1 MHGILQIGIITFFCH
16 SLYVVFLRHSSM
28 KARKS
33 MKKRFVSL
41 LVALSITLTFL
52 PIGAVAAPTNEIIQ
66 GNLKYTVNNYTVN
79 DGGESVT
86 VSGISESTSEK
97 PTHLTIESSI
107 SSNGKNYTVTE
118 IGNWAFEEW
127 NTLTEVT
134 LPHTV
139 EIIGFQAFFNC
150 SNLTN
155 VTIPEGVRKIGQIA
169 FNGCSQLTSITIPG
183 TIEVMT
189 MAFSGNTALSHVTL
203 TNGISEISSSA
214 FEGCT
219 GLTEVEIPASV
230 NEIRQDAFNG
240 CTNLSDVKYN
250 GHKTDW
256 DKVTVKTGNDTLT
269 SKVQYLCDINFDLDG
284 GTVNGSDTMATQ
296 TVYSNEKLGT
306 AKCYQ
311 NDQTFKIP
319 IAPQKEGYTFLGWY
333 QQDATAPT
341 DPAEYVASDN
351 VTFTAKWSQIYDVA
365 FDANAN
371 GDTVTRMPSTQ
382 KVPET
387 TTASLPTITPQRT
400 GYDFDGWYTQAEGGT
415 KYTFTEAVSS
425 NITLYAHWNAHS
437 HTVTLENDENKETNS
452 YDYGSSVSV
461 PTPTKKTG
469 YNFNHWEVTVPD
481 GETAPSLNGPDEN
494 GNYSFSMPDYDIIL
508 TAKWTQKDVID
519 PDVDLKFDAATG
531 EVTSNNP
538 QVNADDIINRKFYD
552 DKGNEVPG
560 EKLNDRG
567 LPMEPGDYIV
577 KVDVKETEKTAPA
590 NQITGNQIKW
600 SYNVPQEEEK
610 VTYTLSLLGGIAKV
624 NGKDTTINDNG
635 DITIE
640 KGATVEVTF
649 DKSILSDAQTFDQW
663 TIKPASVLNAV
674 DPKAETIT
682 FTMPGENVIIEAMTK
697 DASIE
702 EEPNILGTTLIIGT
716 AAAGTAVLAYQT
728 YQLGTEFYLICTLPT
743 GTAIPT
749 NRGELA
755 ELVWNNAGKPEPAA
769 VLNANATET
778 DKAIT
783 WAVENDLLK
792 AAKNNGETYEATDP
806 VSRTEVIKAW
816 NQVQAFKK

>member
-16 SLYVVFLRHSSM
+16 SLYVVFLRHQSM
-28 KARKS
+28 KAGKS

-52 PIGAVAAPTNEIIQ
+52 PIGAVAATKITK
-66 GNLKYTVNNYTVN
+66 GNLKYTVNA
-79 DGGESVT
+79 DGESVT
-86 VSGISESTSEK
+86 VSGTSGK
-97 PTHLTIESSI
+97 PKQLTIESSI
-107 SSNGKNYTVTE
+107 SDGNGKSYTVTK
-118 IGNWAFEEW
+118 IGMGAF
-127 NTLTEVT
+127 NSTLEEVT
-134 LPHTV
+134 LPPTLD
-139 EIIGFQAFFNC
+139 EIEDSAFFKC
-150 SNLTN
+150 SSLTEI
-155 VTIPEGVRKIGQIA
+155 TIPEGVTKIGTNA
-169 FNGCSQLTSITIPG
+169 FYGCSQLTSITIPS
-183 TIEVMT
+183 TIKNMDT
-189 MAFSGNTALSHVTL
+189 AFPSNPKLSQVTL
-203 TNGISEISSSA
+203 TNGIYRISSSA
-214 FEGCT
+214 FKDCT
-219 GLTEVEIPASV
+219 GLTEIKIPTSVYEICS
-230 NEIRQDAFNG
+230 DAFNG
-240 CTNLSDVKYN
+240 CTGLTSVTLEKGINIINRNAFKDCTNLNDVKYN

-256 DKVTVKTGNDTLT
+256 ENVRVNIAGNDTLT
-269 SKVQYLCDINFDLDG
+269 SKVQYLCDINFDLNG
-284 GTVNGSDTMATQ
+284 GTINGSNTVNKQ

-306 AKCYQ
+306 AKCYPNSQ
-311 NDQTFKIP
+311 PFVVPSDP
-319 IAPQKEGYTFLGWY
+319 VREGYTFL
-333 QQDATAPT
+333 
-341 DPAEYVASDN
+341 
-351 VTFTAKWSQIYDVA
+351 
-365 FDANAN
+365 
-371 GDTVTRMPSTQ
+371 
-382 KVPET
+382 
-387 TTASLPTITPQRT
+387 
-400 GYDFDGWYTQAEGGT
+400 GWYTQAEGGT

-425 NITLYAHWNAHS
+425 NIILYAHWNAHS

-494 GNYSFSMPDYDIIL
+494 GNYSFSMPDYDITL

-531 EVTSNNP
+531 EVTSNST

-567 LPMEPGDYIV
+567 LPTEPGDYIV

-590 NQITGNQIKW
+590 NQVTGNQIKW
-600 SYNVPQEEEK
+600 SYNVPQKEEK

-624 NGKDTTINDNG
+624 TGKDTTINDNG

-728 YQLGTEFYLICTLPT
+728 YQLGTEFYLICALPT

-778 DKAIT
+778 DKAIA

>member
-16 SLYVVFLRHSSM
+16 SLYVVFLRHQSM
-28 KARKS
+28 KAGKS

-52 PIGAVAAPTNEIIQ
+52 PIGAVAATKITK
-66 GNLKYTVNNYTVN
+66 GNLKYTVNA
-79 DGGESVT
+79 DGESVT
-86 VSGISESTSEK
+86 VSGTSGK
-97 PTHLTIESSI
+97 PKQLTIESSI
-107 SSNGKNYTVTE
+107 SDGNGKSYTVTK
-118 IGNWAFEEW
+118 IGMGAF
-127 NTLTEVT
+127 NSTLEEVT
-134 LPHTV
+134 LPPTLD
-139 EIIGFQAFFNC
+139 EIEDSAFFKC
-150 SNLTN
+150 SSLTEI
-155 VTIPEGVRKIGQIA
+155 TIPEGVTKIGTNA
-169 FNGCSQLTSITIPG
+169 FYGCSQLTSITIPS
-183 TIEVMT
+183 TIKNMDT
-189 MAFSGNTALSHVTL
+189 AFPSNPKLSQVTL
-203 TNGISEISSSA
+203 TNGIYRISSSA
-214 FEGCT
+214 FKDCT
-219 GLTEVEIPASV
+219 GLTEIKIPTSMYEICS
-230 NEIRQDAFNG
+230 DAFNG
-240 CTNLSDVKYN
+240 CTGLTSVTLEKGINIINRNAFKDCTNLNDVKYN
-250 GHKTDW
+250 GYKADW
-256 DKVTVKTGNDTLT
+256 EKVRVNNAGNDTLT
-269 SKVQYLCDINFDLDG
+269 SKVQYLCDINFILNG
-284 GTVNGSDTMATQ
+284 GTINGSGTMETQ

-306 AKCYQ
+306 AKCYP
-311 NDQTFKIP
+311 NDQPFVVPTDP
-319 IAPQKEGYTFLGWY
+319 VREGYTFL
-333 QQDATAPT
+333 
-341 DPAEYVASDN
+341 
-351 VTFTAKWSQIYDVA
+351 
-365 FDANAN
+365 
-371 GDTVTRMPSTQ
+371 
-382 KVPET
+382 
-387 TTASLPTITPQRT
+387 
-400 GYDFDGWYTQAEGGT
+400 GWYTQAEGGT

-494 GNYSFSMPDYDIIL
+494 GNYSFSMPDYDITL

-531 EVTSNNP
+531 EVTSNNT

-567 LPMEPGDYIV
+567 LPTEPGDYIV
-577 KVDVKETEKTAPA
+577 KVDVKETENTAPA

-728 YQLGTEFYLICTLPT
+728 YQLGTEFYLICALPT

-778 DKAIT
+778 DKAIA

>member
-1 MHGILQIGIITFFCH
+1 
-16 SLYVVFLRHSSM
+16 
-28 KARKS
+28 

-52 PIGAVAAPTNEIIQ
+52 PIGAVAATKITKE
-66 GNLKYTVNNYTVN
+66 NLKYTVNA
-79 DGGESVT
+79 DGKSVT
-86 VSGISESTSEK
+86 VSGTSGK
-97 PTHLTIESSI
+97 PTKLTIESSI
-107 SSNGKNYTVTE
+107 SDDNGKSYTVTK
-118 IGNWAFEEW
+118 IGMGAF
-127 NTLTEVT
+127 NSTLEEVT
-134 LPHTV
+134 LPPTLD
-139 EIIGFQAFFNC
+139 EIEDSAFFKC
-150 SNLTN
+150 SSLTEI
-155 VTIPEGVRKIGQIA
+155 TIPEGVTKIGTNA
-169 FNGCSQLTSITIPG
+169 FYGCSQLTSITIPS
-183 TIEVMT
+183 TIKNMDT
-189 MAFSGNTALSHVTL
+189 AFPSNPKLSQVTL
-203 TNGISEISSSA
+203 TNGIYRISSSA
-214 FEGCT
+214 FKDCT
-219 GLTEVEIPASV
+219 GLTEIKIPTSVYEICS
-230 NEIRQDAFNG
+230 DAFNR
-240 CTNLSDVKYN
+240 CTGLTSVTLEKGINIINSNAFKDCTELNDVKYN
-250 GHKTDW
+250 GYKTDW
-256 DKVTVKTGNDTLT
+256 EKVRVNKAGNDTLT
-269 SKVQYLCDINFDLDG
+269 SKVQYLCDINFDLNG
-284 GTVNGSDTMATQ
+284 GTINGSNTVDKQ

-311 NDQTFKIP
+311 NGQPFVVPT
-319 IAPQKEGYTFLGWY
+319 APVREGYTFL
-333 QQDATAPT
+333 
-341 DPAEYVASDN
+341 
-351 VTFTAKWSQIYDVA
+351 
-365 FDANAN
+365 
-371 GDTVTRMPSTQ
+371 
-382 KVPET
+382 
-387 TTASLPTITPQRT
+387 
-400 GYDFDGWYTQAEGGT
+400 GWYTQAEGGT

-481 GETAPSLNGPDEN
+481 GETAPSLNGPDGN
-494 GNYSFSMPDYDIIL
+494 GNYSFSMPDYDITL

-531 EVTSNNP
+531 EVTSNNT

-567 LPMEPGDYIV
+567 LPTEPGDYIV
-577 KVDVKETEKTAPA
+577 KVDVKETENTAPA
-590 NQITGNQIKW
+590 NQVTGNQIKW
-600 SYNVPQEEEK
+600 SYNVPQKEEK

-663 TIKPASVLNAV
+663 TIKPVSVLNAV

-728 YQLGTEFYLICTLPT
+728 YQLGTEFYLICALPT

-755 ELVWNNAGKPEPAA
+755 ELVWNHAGKPEPAA

-778 DKAIT
+778 DKAIA

-806 VSRTEVIKAW
+806 VNRTEVIKAW

>member
-1 MHGILQIGIITFFCH
+1 
-16 SLYVVFLRHSSM
+16 
-28 KARKS
+28 

-52 PIGAVAAPTNEIIQ
+52 PMGAVAATRITKE
-66 GNLKYTVNNYTVN
+66 NLKYTVNA
-79 DGGESVT
+79 DGQSVT
-86 VSGISESTSEK
+86 VSGTSGK
-97 PTHLTIESSI
+97 PTQLTIESSI
-107 SSNGKNYTVTE
+107 SDNGTNYTVTK
-118 IGNWAFEEW
+118 IATWAFNAC

-134 LPHTV
+134 LPNTV
-139 EIIGFQAFFNC
+139 DEIGYQAFFKC
-150 SNLTN
+150 SNLTK
-155 VTIPEGVRKIGQIA
+155 VIIPEGVTKIGQAA
-169 FNGCSQLTSITIPG
+169 FYGCSQLTSITIPS
-183 TIEVMT
+183 TITNMDT
-189 MAFSGNTALSHVTL
+189 AFSGNTALSHVTL
-203 TNGISEISSSA
+203 TNGISKISSNA
-214 FEGCT
+214 FERCT

-230 NEIRQDAFNG
+230 DQICPFAFNG
-240 CTNLSDVKYN
+240 CTNLKRVLLEKNIKTINVNAFKDCTNLSDVKYN
-250 GHKTDW
+250 GYKTDW
-256 DKVTVKTGNDTLT
+256 DKVTVNTTGNDTLT

-284 GTVNGSDTMATQ
+284 GTVNGSNTVDKQ

-306 AKCYQ
+306 AKCYP
-311 NDQTFKIP
+311 NDQPFVVPTDP
-319 IAPQKEGYTFLGWY
+319 VREGYTFL
-333 QQDATAPT
+333 
-341 DPAEYVASDN
+341 
-351 VTFTAKWSQIYDVA
+351 
-365 FDANAN
+365 
-371 GDTVTRMPSTQ
+371 
-382 KVPET
+382 
-387 TTASLPTITPQRT
+387 
-400 GYDFDGWYTQAEGGT
+400 GWYTQAEGGT

-437 HTVTLENDENKETNS
+437 HTVTLENDENKKTNS

-494 GNYSFSMPDYDIIL
+494 GNYSFSMPDYDITL

-519 PDVDLKFDAATG
+519 PDVDLKFDAVTG
-531 EVTSNNP
+531 EVTSNNT

-552 DKGNEVPG
+552 DKGKEVPG

-567 LPMEPGDYIV
+567 LPTEPGDYIV
-577 KVDVKETEKTAPA
+577 KVDVKETENTAPA

-600 SYNVPQEEEK
+600 SYNVPQKEEK

-624 NGKDTTINDNG
+624 NGKDATINDNG

-674 DPKAETIT
+674 EPKAETIT

-728 YQLGTEFYLICTLPT
+728 YQLGTEFYLICALPT

-755 ELVWNNAGKPEPAA
+755 ALVWNNAGKPEPAA

-778 DKAIT
+778 DKAIA

-792 AAKNNGETYEATDP
+792 AAKSNGETYEATDP

>member
-16 SLYVVFLRHSSM
+16 SLYVVFLRHQSM
-28 KARKS
+28 KAGKS

-52 PIGAVAAPTNEIIQ
+52 PMGAVAAAPNKITKGDLI
-66 GNLKYTVNNYTVN
+66 YTVNA
-79 DGGESVT
+79 DGESVT
-86 VSGISESTSEK
+86 VSGTSRK
-97 PTHLTIESSI
+97 PTQLTIGSSI
-107 SSNGKNYTVTE
+107 SDGNGKSYTVTK
-118 IGNWAFEEW
+118 IGMGAF
-127 NTLTEVT
+127 NSTLEEVT
-134 LPHTV
+134 LPPTLD
-139 EIIGFQAFFNC
+139 EIEDSAFFKC
-150 SNLTN
+150 SSLTEI
-155 VTIPEGVRKIGQIA
+155 TIPEGVTKIGTNA
-169 FNGCSQLTSITIPG
+169 FYGCSQLTSITIPS
-183 TIEVMT
+183 TIKNMDT
-189 MAFSGNTALSHVTL
+189 AFPSNPKLSQVTL
-203 TNGISEISSSA
+203 TNGIYRISSSA
-214 FEGCT
+214 FKDCT
-219 GLTEVEIPASV
+219 GLTEIKIPTSVYEICS
-230 NEIRQDAFNG
+230 DAFNG
-240 CTNLSDVKYN
+240 CTGLTSVTLEKGINIINRNAFKDCTNLNDVKYN

-256 DKVTVKTGNDTLT
+256 ENVRVNIAGNDTLT
-269 SKVQYLCDINFDLDG
+269 SKVQYLCDINFDLNG
-284 GTVNGSDTMATQ
+284 GTINGSNTVNKQ

-306 AKCYQ
+306 AKCYPNGQ
-311 NDQTFKIP
+311 PFVVPSDP
-319 IAPQKEGYTFLGWY
+319 VREGYTFL
-333 QQDATAPT
+333 
-341 DPAEYVASDN
+341 
-351 VTFTAKWSQIYDVA
+351 
-365 FDANAN
+365 
-371 GDTVTRMPSTQ
+371 
-382 KVPET
+382 
-387 TTASLPTITPQRT
+387 
-400 GYDFDGWYTQAEGGT
+400 GWYTQAEGGT

-425 NITLYAHWNAHS
+425 NIILYAHWNAHS

-567 LPMEPGDYIV
+567 LPTEPGDYIV
-577 KVDVKETEKTAPA
+577 KVDVKETENTAPA
-590 NQITGNQIKW
+590 NQVTGNQIKW
-600 SYNVPQEEEK
+600 SYNVPQKEEK

-624 NGKDTTINDNG
+624 NGKDTTINGNG

-728 YQLGTEFYLICTLPT
+728 YQLGTEFYLICALPT

>member
-16 SLYVVFLRHSSM
+16 SLYVVFLRHQSM
-28 KARKS
+28 KAGKS

-52 PIGAVAAPTNEIIQ
+52 PIGAVAATKITK
-66 GNLKYTVNNYTVN
+66 GNLKYTVNA
-79 DGGESVT
+79 DGESVT
-86 VSGISESTSEK
+86 VSGTSGK
-97 PTHLTIESSI
+97 PTQLNIESSI
-107 SSNGKNYTVTE
+107 LDDNGKSYTVTK
-118 IGNWAFEEW
+118 IGMGAF
-127 NTLTEVT
+127 NSTLEEVT
-134 LPHTV
+134 LPPTLD
-139 EIIGFQAFFNC
+139 EIEDSAFFKC
-150 SNLTN
+150 SSLTEI
-155 VTIPEGVRKIGQIA
+155 TIPEGVTKIGTNA
-169 FNGCSQLTSITIPG
+169 FYGCSQLTSITIPS
-183 TIEVMT
+183 TIKNMDT
-189 MAFSGNTALSHVTL
+189 AFPSNPKLSQVTL
-203 TNGISEISSSA
+203 TNGIYRISSSA
-214 FEGCT
+214 FKDCT
-219 GLTEVEIPASV
+219 GLTEIKIPTSVYEICS
-230 NEIRQDAFNG
+230 DAFNG
-240 CTNLSDVKYN
+240 CTGLTSVTLEKGINIINRNAFKDCTNLNDVKYN

-256 DKVTVKTGNDTLT
+256 ENVRVNIAGNDTLT
-269 SKVQYLCDINFDLDG
+269 SKVQYLCDISFDLNG
-284 GTVNGSDTMATQ
+284 GTVNGSNTMATQ

-306 AKCYQ
+306 AKCYP
-311 NDQTFKIP
+311 NDQPFVVPTDP
-319 IAPQKEGYTFLGWY
+319 VREGYTFL
-333 QQDATAPT
+333 
-341 DPAEYVASDN
+341 
-351 VTFTAKWSQIYDVA
+351 
-365 FDANAN
+365 
-371 GDTVTRMPSTQ
+371 
-382 KVPET
+382 
-387 TTASLPTITPQRT
+387 
-400 GYDFDGWYTQAEGGT
+400 GWYTQAEGGT

-469 YNFNHWEVTVPD
+469 YSFNHWEVTVPD

-494 GNYSFSMPDYDIIL
+494 GNYSFSMPDYDITL

-519 PDVDLKFDAATG
+519 PDVDLKFDAVTG
-531 EVTSNNP
+531 EVTSNTANI
-538 QVNADDIINRKFYD
+538 NADDIINKKFYD
-552 DKGNEVPG
+552 EKGNEVPS

-567 LPMEPGDYIV
+567 LPAEPGDYIV
-577 KVDVKETEKTAPA
+577 KVDVKETENTAPA
-590 NQITGNQIKW
+590 NQVTGHQIKW
-600 SYNVPQEEEK
+600 SYNVPQKEEK

-624 NGKDTTINDNG
+624 NGKDTTINDHG

-640 KGATVEVTF
+640 KDATVEVTF

-682 FTMPGENVIIEAMTK
+682 FTMPGENVFIEAMTK

-702 EEPNILGTTLIIGT
+702 EEPNVLGTTLIIGT

-728 YQLGTEFYLICTLPT
+728 YQLGAEFYLICALPT

-792 AAKNNGETYEATDP
+792 ATKNNGETYEATDP
-806 VSRTEVIKAW
+806 VNRAEVIKAW

>member
-1 MHGILQIGIITFFCH
+1 
-16 SLYVVFLRHSSM
+16 
-28 KARKS
+28 

-86 VSGISESTSEK
+86 VSGTSESTSEK
-97 PTHLTIESSI
+97 PTQLNIESSI

-118 IGNWAFEEW
+118 IGNWAFKEW

-134 LPHTV
+134 LPNTV

-150 SNLTN
+150 SNLTK
-155 VTIPEGVRKIGQIA
+155 VIIPEGVRKIGQNA

-183 TIEVMT
+183 TIENMNT
-189 MAFSGNTALSHVTL
+189 AFSGNTALTHVTL
-203 TNGISEISSSA
+203 TNGISEISYSA

-219 GLTEVEIPASV
+219 GLTEVEIPSSV
-230 NEIRQDAFNG
+230 NKIRQDAFNG

-256 DKVTVKTGNDTLT
+256 DKVTVETGNDTLT
-269 SKVQYLCDINFDLDG
+269 SKVQYLCDINFDLNG
-284 GTVNGSDTMATQ
+284 GTINGSDTMATQ

-311 NDQTFKIP
+311 NGQPFVVPTDP
-319 IAPQKEGYTFLGWY
+319 VREGYTFLGWY

-341 DPAEYVASDN
+341 VLAEYVASDN
-351 VTFTAKWSQIYDVA
+351 VTFTA
-365 FDANAN
+365 N
-371 GDTVTRMPSTQ
+371 
-382 KVPET
+382 
-387 TTASLPTITPQRT
+387 
-400 GYDFDGWYTQAEGGT
+400 
-415 KYTFTEAVSS
+415 
-425 NITLYAHWNAHS
+425 
-437 HTVTLENDENKETNS
+437 
-452 YDYGSSVSV
+452 
-461 PTPTKKTG
+461 
-469 YNFNHWEVTVPD
+469 
-481 GETAPSLNGPDEN
+481 
-494 GNYSFSMPDYDIIL
+494 
-508 TAKWTQKDVID
+508 WTQKDVID
-519 PDVDLKFDAATG
+519 PDVDLKFDAVTG
-531 EVTSNNP
+531 EVTSNNT

-567 LPMEPGDYIV
+567 LPTEPGDYIV
-577 KVDVKETEKTAPA
+577 KVDVKETENTAPA

-600 SYNVPQEEEK
+600 SYNVPQKEEK

-624 NGKDTTINDNG
+624 NGKGATINDNG

-663 TIKPASVLNAV
+663 TIKPASVLSAV
-674 DPKAETIT
+674 EPKAETIT

-702 EEPNILGTTLIIGT
+702 EKPNILGTTLIIGT
-716 AAAGTAVLAYQT
+716 ATAGTAVLAYQT
-728 YQLGTEFYLICTLPT
+728 YQLGTEFYLICALPT

-778 DKAIT
+778 DKAIA

>member
-1 MHGILQIGIITFFCH
+1 
-16 SLYVVFLRHSSM
+16 
-28 KARKS
+28 

-79 DGGESVT
+79 DDGESVT
-86 VSGISESTSEK
+86 VSGTSESTSEK

-118 IGNWAFEEW
+118 IGNWAFKEW

-134 LPHTV
+134 LPNTV

-150 SNLTN
+150 SNLTK
-155 VTIPEGVRKIGQIA
+155 VIIPEGVRKIGQNA
-169 FNGCSQLTSITIPG
+169 FNGCSQLTSITIPS
-183 TIEVMT
+183 TIENMNT
-189 MAFSGNTALSHVTL
+189 AFSGNTALSHVTL
-203 TNGISEISSSA
+203 TNGISEISYSA

-219 GLTEVEIPASV
+219 GLTEVEIPSSV
-230 NEIRQDAFNG
+230 NKIRQDAFNG

-256 DKVTVKTGNDTLT
+256 DKVTVETGNDTLT
-269 SKVQYLCDINFDLDG
+269 SKVQYLCDINFDLNG
-284 GTVNGSDTMATQ
+284 GTINGSGTMDKQ

-306 AKCYQ
+306 AS
-311 NDQTFKIP
+311 
-319 IAPQKEGYTFLGWY
+319 
-333 QQDATAPT
+333 
-341 DPAEYVASDN
+341 V
-351 VTFTAKWSQIYDVA
+351 
-365 FDANAN
+365 
-371 GDTVTRMPSTQ
+371 
-382 KVPET
+382 
-387 TTASLPTITPQRT
+387 PTITPQRT

-437 HTVTLENDENKETNS
+437 HTVTLENDENKKTNS

-469 YNFNHWEVTVPD
+469 YNFNHWEVTAPD

-494 GNYSFSMPDYDIIL
+494 GNYSFSMPDYDITL

-531 EVTSNNP
+531 EVTSNNT

-567 LPMEPGDYIV
+567 LPTEPGDYIV
-577 KVDVKETEKTAPA
+577 KVDVKETENTAPA

-600 SYNVPQEEEK
+600 SYNVPQKEEK

-624 NGKDTTINDNG
+624 NGKDATINDNG

-674 DPKAETIT
+674 EPKAETIT

-728 YQLGTEFYLICTLPT
+728 YQLGTEFYLICALPT

-778 DKAIT
+778 DKAIA

-792 AAKNNGETYEATDP
+792 AAKSNGETYEATDP

>member
-16 SLYVVFLRHSSM
+16 SLYVVFLRHQSM
-28 KARKS
+28 KAGKS

-52 PIGAVAAPTNEIIQ
+52 PIGAVAATPIRI
-66 GNLKYTVNNYTVN
+66 GNLKYTVNA
-79 DGGESVT
+79 DGESVT
-86 VSGISESTSEK
+86 VSGTSGN
-97 PTHLTIESSI
+97 PTQLNIESSI
-107 SSNGKNYTVTE
+107 SSNGRNYTVTE
-118 IGNWAFEEW
+118 IATWAFNKC

-134 LPHTV
+134 LPNTV
-139 EIIGFQAFFNC
+139 DEIGYQAFFNC

-155 VTIPEGVRKIGQIA
+155 VTIPEGVTKIGQAA
-169 FNGCSQLTSITIPG
+169 FYGCSQLTSITIPS
-183 TIEVMT
+183 TITDMDT
-189 MAFSGNTALSHVTL
+189 AFSGNTALSQVTL
-203 TNGISEISSSA
+203 TNGIPKISSHA
-214 FEGCT
+214 FERCTELREIKVPISVDEICPFAFNGCT
-219 GLTEVEIPASV
+219 GLTSV
-230 NEIRQDAFNG
+230 TLEKGINIINSNAFKD
-240 CTNLSDVKYN
+240 CTELNDVKYN
-250 GHKTDW
+250 GYKTDW
-256 DKVTVKTGNDTLT
+256 EKVRVNNAGNDTLT
-269 SKVQYLCDINFDLDG
+269 SKVQYLCDINFDLNG
-284 GTVNGSDTMATQ
+284 GTINGSDTMETQ

-306 AKCYQ
+306 AKCYPNGQ
-311 NDQTFKIP
+311 PFVVPTDP
-319 IAPQKEGYTFLGWY
+319 VREGYTFL
-333 QQDATAPT
+333 
-341 DPAEYVASDN
+341 
-351 VTFTAKWSQIYDVA
+351 
-365 FDANAN
+365 
-371 GDTVTRMPSTQ
+371 
-382 KVPET
+382 
-387 TTASLPTITPQRT
+387 
-400 GYDFDGWYTQAEGGT
+400 GWYTQAEGGT

-494 GNYSFSMPDYDIIL
+494 GNYSFSMPDYDITL

-567 LPMEPGDYIV
+567 LPTEPGDYIV
-577 KVDVKETEKTAPA
+577 KVDVKETENTAPA

-674 DPKAETIT
+674 EPKAETIT

-716 AAAGTAVLAYQT
+716 AAAGTVVLAYQT
-728 YQLGTEFYLICTLPT
+728 YQLGTEFYLICALPT

-778 DKAIT
+778 DKAIA

>member
-16 SLYVVFLRHSSM
+16 SLYVVFLRHQSM
-28 KARKS
+28 KAGKS

-52 PIGAVAAPTNEIIQ
+52 PIGAVAATPIRI
-66 GNLKYTVNNYTVN
+66 GNLKYTVNA
-79 DGGESVT
+79 DGESVT
-86 VSGISESTSEK
+86 VSGTSGN
-97 PTHLTIESSI
+97 PTQLNIESSI
-107 SSNGKNYTVTE
+107 SSNGRNYTVTE
-118 IGNWAFEEW
+118 IATWAFNKC

-134 LPHTV
+134 LPNTV
-139 EIIGFQAFFNC
+139 DEIGYQAFFNC

-155 VTIPEGVRKIGQIA
+155 VTIPEGVTKIGQAA
-169 FNGCSQLTSITIPG
+169 FYGCSQLTSITIPS
-183 TIEVMT
+183 TITDMDT
-189 MAFSGNTALSHVTL
+189 AFSGNTALSQVTL
-203 TNGISEISSSA
+203 TNGIPKISSHA
-214 FEGCT
+214 FERCTELREIKVPISVDEICPFAFNGCT
-219 GLTEVEIPASV
+219 GLTSV
-230 NEIRQDAFNG
+230 TLEKGINIINSNAFKD
-240 CTNLSDVKYN
+240 CTELNDVKYN
-250 GHKTDW
+250 GYKTDW
-256 DKVTVKTGNDTLT
+256 EKVRVNNAGNDTLT

-284 GTVNGSDTMATQ
+284 GTINGSDTMATQ

-306 AKCYQ
+306 AKCYP
-311 NDQTFKIP
+311 NDQPFVVPTDP
-319 IAPQKEGYTFLGWY
+319 VREGYTFLGWY
-333 QQDATAPT
+333 
-341 DPAEYVASDN
+341 
-351 VTFTAKWSQIYDVA
+351 
-365 FDANAN
+365 
-371 GDTVTRMPSTQ
+371 
-382 KVPET
+382 
-387 TTASLPTITPQRT
+387 
-400 GYDFDGWYTQAEGGT
+400 TQAEGGI

-519 PDVDLKFDAATG
+519 PDVDLKFDAVTG
-531 EVTSNNP
+531 EVTSNNAK
-538 QVNADDIINRKFYD
+538 VNADDIINKKFYD

-567 LPMEPGDYIV
+567 LPTEPGDYIV
-577 KVDVKETEKTAPA
+577 KVDVKETENTAPA
-590 NQITGNQIKW
+590 NQVTGNQIKW
-600 SYNVPQEEEK
+600 SYNVPQKEEK

-728 YQLGTEFYLICTLPT
+728 YQLGTEFYLICALPT

-778 DKAIT
+778 DKAIA

-806 VSRTEVIKAW
+806 VNRTEVIKAW

>member
-16 SLYVVFLRHSSM
+16 SLYVVFLRHQSM
-28 KARKS
+28 KAGKS

-52 PIGAVAAPTNEIIQ
+52 PIGAVAAAPIKFTDR
-66 GNLKYTVNNYTVN
+66 NLKYTVNA
-79 DGGESVT
+79 DGESVT
-86 VSGISESTSEK
+86 VSGTSGK
-97 PTHLTIESSI
+97 PKQLTIESSI
-107 SSNGKNYTVTE
+107 SDGNGKSYTVTK
-118 IGNWAFEEW
+118 IGMGAF
-127 NTLTEVT
+127 NSTLEEVT
-134 LPHTV
+134 LPPTLD
-139 EIIGFQAFFNC
+139 EIEDSAFFKC
-150 SNLTN
+150 SSLTEI
-155 VTIPEGVRKIGQIA
+155 TIPEGVTKIGTNA
-169 FNGCSQLTSITIPG
+169 FYGCSQLTSITIPS
-183 TIEVMT
+183 TIKNMDT
-189 MAFSGNTALSHVTL
+189 AFPSNPKLSQVTL
-203 TNGISEISSSA
+203 TNGIYRISSSA
-214 FEGCT
+214 FKDCT
-219 GLTEVEIPASV
+219 GLTEIKIPTSVYEICS
-230 NEIRQDAFNG
+230 DAFNG
-240 CTNLSDVKYN
+240 CTGLTSVTLEKGINIINRNAFKDCTNLNDVKYN

-256 DKVTVKTGNDTLT
+256 ENVRVNIAGNDTLT
-269 SKVQYLCDINFDLDG
+269 SKVQYLCDINFDLNG
-284 GTVNGSDTMATQ
+284 GTINGSNTVNKQ

-306 AKCYQ
+306 AKCYPNGQ
-311 NDQTFKIP
+311 PFVVPSDP
-319 IAPQKEGYTFLGWY
+319 VREGYTFL
-333 QQDATAPT
+333 
-341 DPAEYVASDN
+341 
-351 VTFTAKWSQIYDVA
+351 
-365 FDANAN
+365 
-371 GDTVTRMPSTQ
+371 
-382 KVPET
+382 
-387 TTASLPTITPQRT
+387 
-400 GYDFDGWYTQAEGGT
+400 GWYTQAEGGT

-425 NITLYAHWNAHS
+425 NIILYAHWNAHS

-494 GNYSFSMPDYDIIL
+494 GNYSFSMPDYDITL

-531 EVTSNNP
+531 EVTSNNAK
-538 QVNADDIINRKFYD
+538 VNADDIINKKFYD
-552 DKGNEVPG
+552 EKGNEVPS

-567 LPMEPGDYIV
+567 LPTEPGDYII
-577 KVDVKETEKTAPA
+577 KVDVKETENTAPA
-590 NQITGNQIKW
+590 NQVTGNQIKW

-624 NGKDTTINDNG
+624 NGKDTTINGNG

-674 DPKAETIT
+674 EPKAETIT

-728 YQLGTEFYLICTLPT
+728 YQLGTEFYLICALPT

-778 DKAIT
+778 DKAIA

-806 VSRTEVIKAW
+806 VNRTEVIKAW

>member
-1 MHGILQIGIITFFCH
+1 
-16 SLYVVFLRHSSM
+16 
-28 KARKS
+28 

-52 PIGAVAAPTNEIIQ
+52 PIGAVAAAPNKITQ
-66 GNLKYTVNNYTVN
+66 GNLIYTVNA
-79 DGGESVT
+79 DGKSVT
-86 VSGISESTSEK
+86 VSGTSRNPK
-97 PTHLTIESSI
+97 QLTIESSI
-107 SSNGKNYTVTE
+107 SDGNGKSYTVTK
-118 IGNWAFEEW
+118 IGEWAF
-127 NTLTEVT
+127 NKCNSLTEVT
-134 LPHTV
+134 IPNTV
-139 EIIGFQAFFNC
+139 IEIDYQAFYYC
-150 SNLTN
+150 SNLKK
-155 VTIPEGVRKIGQIA
+155 VTIHEGVKTIGPTA
-169 FNGCSQLTSITIPG
+169 FIGCTQLTSITIPG
-183 TIEVMT
+183 TITDMDQ
-189 MAFSGNTALSHVTL
+189 AFSGNSALSHVTL
-203 TNGISEISSSA
+203 RNGISNISSMA
-214 FEGCT
+214 FKGCT
-219 GLTEVEIPASV
+219 GLTEIKVPESV
-230 NEIRQDAFNG
+230 GQIGPNAFNG
-240 CTNLSDVKYN
+240 CTNLKRVLLEKNIKKININAFKDCPNLSDVKYN

-256 DKVTVKTGNDTLT
+256 DNVTVNKTGNDTLT
-269 SKVQYLCDINFDLDG
+269 NKIQYLCDINFNLDG
-284 GTVNGSDTMATQ
+284 GTINGSGTMETQ

-306 AKCYQ
+306 AKCYP

-319 IAPQKEGYTFLGWY
+319 IAPQKEGYTFHGWY
-333 QQDATAPT
+333 AQDGTAVA
-341 DPAEYVASDN
+341 DLKEYVASDN
-351 VTFTAKWSQIYDVA
+351 VTFTAKWGQIYDVA

-371 GDTVTRMPSTQ
+371 GDTVTEMPSTQ

-415 KYTFTEAVSS
+415 KYTFAEAVSS
-425 NITLYAHWNAHS
+425 NIILYAHWNAHS
-437 HTVTLENDENKETNS
+437 HTVTLENDENKKTNS

-519 PDVDLKFDAATG
+519 PDVDLKFDAVTG

-567 LPMEPGDYIV
+567 LPTEPGDYIV
-577 KVDVKETEKTAPA
+577 KVDVKETENTASA
-590 NQITGNQIKW
+590 NQVTGNQIKW
-600 SYNVPQEEEK
+600 SYNVPQKEEK

-778 DKAIT
+778 DKAIA

>member
-1 MHGILQIGIITFFCH
+1 
-16 SLYVVFLRHSSM
+16 
-28 KARKS
+28 

-52 PIGAVAAPTNEIIQ
+52 PMGAVAATRITKE
-66 GNLKYTVNNYTVN
+66 NLKYTVNA
-79 DGGESVT
+79 DGQSVT
-86 VSGISESTSEK
+86 VSGTSGK
-97 PTHLTIESSI
+97 PTQLTIESSI
-107 SSNGKNYTVTE
+107 SDKDKNYTVTK
-118 IGNWAFEEW
+118 IATWAFNAC

-134 LPHTV
+134 LPNTV
-139 EIIGFQAFFNC
+139 DEIGYQAFFKC
-150 SNLTN
+150 SNLTK
-155 VTIPEGVRKIGQIA
+155 VIIPEGVTKIGQAA
-169 FNGCSQLTSITIPG
+169 FYGCSQLTSITIPS
-183 TIEVMT
+183 TITNMDT
-189 MAFSGNTALSHVTL
+189 AFSGNTALSHVTL
-203 TNGISEISSSA
+203 TNGISKISSNA
-214 FEGCT
+214 FERCT

-230 NEIRQDAFNG
+230 DQICPFAFNG
-240 CTNLSDVKYN
+240 CTNLKRVLLEKNIKTINVNAFKDCTNLSDVKYN
-250 GHKTDW
+250 GYKTDW
-256 DKVTVKTGNDTLT
+256 DKVTVNTTGNDTLT

-284 GTVNGSDTMATQ
+284 GTVNGSNTVDKQ

-306 AKCYQ
+306 AKCYP
-311 NDQTFKIP
+311 NDQPFVVPTDP
-319 IAPQKEGYTFLGWY
+319 VREGYTFL
-333 QQDATAPT
+333 
-341 DPAEYVASDN
+341 
-351 VTFTAKWSQIYDVA
+351 
-365 FDANAN
+365 
-371 GDTVTRMPSTQ
+371 
-382 KVPET
+382 
-387 TTASLPTITPQRT
+387 
-400 GYDFDGWYTQAEGGT
+400 GWYTQAEGGT

-437 HTVTLENDENKETNS
+437 HTVTLENDENKKTNS

-494 GNYSFSMPDYDIIL
+494 GNYSFSMPDYDITL

-519 PDVDLKFDAATG
+519 PDVDLKFDAVTG
-531 EVTSNNP
+531 EVTSNNT

-552 DKGNEVPG
+552 DKGKEVPG

-567 LPMEPGDYIV
+567 LPTEPGDYIV
-577 KVDVKETEKTAPA
+577 KVDVKETENTAPA

-600 SYNVPQEEEK
+600 SYNVPQKEEK

-624 NGKDTTINDNG
+624 NGKDATINDNG

-674 DPKAETIT
+674 EPKAETIT

-728 YQLGTEFYLICTLPT
+728 YQLGTEFYLICALPT

-755 ELVWNNAGKPEPAA
+755 ALVWNNAGKPEPAA

-778 DKAIT
+778 DKAIA

-792 AAKNNGETYEATDP
+792 AAKSNGETYEATDP

>member
-1 MHGILQIGIITFFCH
+1 
-16 SLYVVFLRHSSM
+16 
-28 KARKS
+28 

-52 PIGAVAAPTNEIIQ
+52 PIGAVAAAPIKFTN
-66 GNLKYTVNNYTVN
+66 GNLKYTVNA
-79 DGGESVT
+79 DGESVT
-86 VSGISESTSEK
+86 VSGTLRN
-97 PTHLTIESSI
+97 PTQLNIESSI
-107 SSNGKNYTVTE
+107 LYNGTNYTVTK
-118 IGNWAFEEW
+118 IATWAFYDAR

-134 LPHTV
+134 LPNTV
-139 EIIGFQAFFNC
+139 DEIEYQAFFNC
-150 SNLTN
+150 SNLTK
-155 VTIPEGVRKIGQIA
+155 VIIPEGVRKIGQAA
-169 FNGCSQLTSITIPG
+169 FYGCSQLTSITIPS
-183 TIEVMT
+183 TITNMDT
-189 MAFSGNTALSHVTL
+189 AFSGNTALSHVTL
-203 TNGISEISSSA
+203 TNGISKISSNA
-214 FEGCT
+214 FERCT

-230 NEIRQDAFNG
+230 DQICPFAFNG
-240 CTNLSDVKYN
+240 CTNLKRVLLEKNIKTINVNAFKDCTNLSDVKYN
-250 GHKTDW
+250 GYKTDW
-256 DKVTVKTGNDTLT
+256 DKVTVNTTGNDTLT
-269 SKVQYLCDINFDLDG
+269 SKVQYLCDINFDLNG
-284 GTVNGSDTMATQ
+284 GTINGSGTMDKQ

-306 AKCYQ
+306 A
-311 NDQTFKIP
+311 NV
-319 IAPQKEGYTFLGWY
+319 
-333 QQDATAPT
+333 PT
-341 DPAEYVASDN
+341 TP
-351 VTFTAKWSQIYDVA
+351 
-365 FDANAN
+365 
-371 GDTVTRMPSTQ
+371 
-382 KVPET
+382 
-387 TTASLPTITPQRT
+387 PQRT

-425 NITLYAHWNAHS
+425 NIILYAHWNAHS
-437 HTVTLENDENKETNS
+437 HTVTLKNDENKETNS

-494 GNYSFSMPDYDIIL
+494 GNYSFSMPDYDITL

-519 PDVDLKFDAATG
+519 PDVDLKFDAVTG
-531 EVTSNNP
+531 EVTSNNT

-567 LPMEPGDYIV
+567 LPTEPGDYIV
-577 KVDVKETEKTAPA
+577 KVDVKETENTAPA

-600 SYNVPQEEEK
+600 SYNVPQKEEK

-624 NGKDTTINDNG
+624 NGKDATINDNG

-674 DPKAETIT
+674 EPKAETIT
-682 FTMPGENVIIEAMTK
+682 FTMPGKNVIIEAMTK

-728 YQLGTEFYLICTLPT
+728 YQLGTEFYLICALPT

-778 DKAIT
+778 DKAIA

-792 AAKNNGETYEATDP
+792 AAKDNGETYEATDP

>member
-1 MHGILQIGIITFFCH
+1 
-16 SLYVVFLRHSSM
+16 
-28 KARKS
+28 

-52 PIGAVAAPTNEIIQ
+52 PIGAVAATKITK
-66 GNLKYTVNNYTVN
+66 GNLKYIVNA
-79 DGGESVT
+79 DGKSVT
-86 VSGISESTSEK
+86 VSGTSRNPK
-97 PTHLTIESSI
+97 QLTIESSI
-107 SSNGKNYTVTE
+107 SDGNGNSYTVTK
-118 IGNWAFEEW
+118 IGMGAF
-127 NTLTEVT
+127 NSTLEEVT
-134 LPHTV
+134 LPPTLD
-139 EIIGFQAFFNC
+139 EIEDSAFFKC
-150 SNLTN
+150 SSLTEI
-155 VTIPEGVRKIGQIA
+155 TIPEGVTKIGTNA
-169 FNGCSQLTSITIPG
+169 FYGCSQLTSITIPS
-183 TIEVMT
+183 TIKNMDT
-189 MAFSGNTALSHVTL
+189 AFPSNPKLSQVTL
-203 TNGISEISSSA
+203 TNGIYTISSSA
-214 FEGCT
+214 FKDCT
-219 GLTEVEIPASV
+219 GLTEIKIPTSVYEICS
-230 NEIRQDAFNG
+230 DAFNG
-240 CTNLSDVKYN
+240 CTGLTSVTLEKGINIINRNAFKDCTKLNDVKYN

-256 DKVTVKTGNDTLT
+256 ENVRVNIAGNDTLT
-269 SKVQYLCDINFDLDG
+269 SKVQYLCDINFDLNG
-284 GTVNGSDTMATQ
+284 GTINGSSTMATQ

-306 AKCYQ
+306 AKCYPNGQ
-311 NDQTFKIP
+311 PFVVPSDP
-319 IAPQKEGYTFLGWY
+319 VREGYTFL
-333 QQDATAPT
+333 
-341 DPAEYVASDN
+341 
-351 VTFTAKWSQIYDVA
+351 
-365 FDANAN
+365 
-371 GDTVTRMPSTQ
+371 
-382 KVPET
+382 
-387 TTASLPTITPQRT
+387 
-400 GYDFDGWYTQAEGGT
+400 GWYTQAEGGT

-437 HTVTLENDENKETNS
+437 HTVTLENDENKKTNS

-494 GNYSFSMPDYDIIL
+494 GNYSFSMPDYDITL

-519 PDVDLKFDAATG
+519 PDVDLKFDAVTG
-531 EVTSNNP
+531 EVTSNTANI
-538 QVNADDIINRKFYD
+538 NADDIINKKFYD
-552 DKGNEVPG
+552 EKGNEVPS

-567 LPMEPGDYIV
+567 LPTEPGDYIV
-577 KVDVKETEKTAPA
+577 KVDVKETENTAPA
-590 NQITGNQIKW
+590 NQVTGHQIKW
-600 SYNVPQEEEK
+600 SYNVPQKEEK

-624 NGKDTTINDNG
+624 NGKDTTVNDNG

-640 KGATVEVTF
+640 KDATVEVTF

-728 YQLGTEFYLICTLPT
+728 YQLGTEFYLICALPT

-778 DKAIT
+778 DKAIA

>member
-1 MHGILQIGIITFFCH
+1 
-16 SLYVVFLRHSSM
+16 
-28 KARKS
+28 

-52 PIGAVAAPTNEIIQ
+52 PIGAVAAAPIKFTD
-66 GNLKYTVNNYTVN
+66 GNLKYRVNA
-79 DGGESVT
+79 DGKSVT
-86 VSGISESTSEK
+86 VSGTLRN
-97 PTHLTIESSI
+97 PRHLTIESSI
-107 SSNGKNYTVTE
+107 SYKDKNYTVTK
-118 IGNWAFEEW
+118 IGMGAF
-127 NTLTEVT
+127 NSTLEEVT
-134 LPHTV
+134 LPPTLD
-139 EIIGFQAFFNC
+139 EIEDSAFFKC
-150 SNLTN
+150 SSLTEI
-155 VTIPEGVRKIGQIA
+155 TIPEGVTKIGTNA
-169 FNGCSQLTSITIPG
+169 FYGCSQLTSITIPR
-183 TIEVMT
+183 TIKNMDA
-189 MAFSGNTALSHVTL
+189 AFPSNPKLSQVTL
-203 TNGISEISSSA
+203 TNGIYGISSSA
-214 FEGCT
+214 FKDCT
-219 GLTEVEIPASV
+219 GLTEIKVPTSVYEICS
-230 NEIRQDAFNG
+230 DAFNG
-240 CTNLSDVKYN
+240 CTGLTSVTLEEGINIINRNAFKDCTKLNDVKYN

-256 DKVTVKTGNDTLT
+256 ENVRVNIAGNDTLT
-269 SKVQYLCDINFDLDG
+269 SNVQYLCDINFDLNG
-284 GTVNGSDTMATQ
+284 GTINGSDTMATQ
-296 TVYSNEKLGT
+296 TVYSKEKLGT
-306 AKCYQ
+306 AKCYP
-311 NDQTFKIP
+311 NDQTFVVP
-319 IAPQKEGYTFLGWY
+319 SDPVREGYTFL
-333 QQDATAPT
+333 
-341 DPAEYVASDN
+341 
-351 VTFTAKWSQIYDVA
+351 
-365 FDANAN
+365 
-371 GDTVTRMPSTQ
+371 
-382 KVPET
+382 
-387 TTASLPTITPQRT
+387 
-400 GYDFDGWYTQAEGGT
+400 GWYTQAEGGT

-437 HTVTLENDENKETNS
+437 HTVTLANDENKKTNS

-494 GNYSFSMPDYDIIL
+494 GNYSFSMPDYDITL

-519 PDVDLKFDAATG
+519 PDVDLKFDAVTG
-531 EVTSNNP
+531 EVTSNNT

-567 LPMEPGDYIV
+567 LPTEPGDYIV

-590 NQITGNQIKW
+590 NQVTGNQIKW
-600 SYNVPQEEEK
+600 SYNVPQKEEK

-624 NGKDTTINDNG
+624 NGKDATINDNG

-674 DPKAETIT
+674 EPKAETIT

-728 YQLGTEFYLICTLPT
+728 YQLGTEFYLICALPT

-769 VLNANATET
+769 VLNATATET
-778 DKAIT
+778 DKAIA

>member
-16 SLYVVFLRHSSM
+16 SLYVVFLRHQSM
-28 KARKS
+28 KAGKS

-52 PIGAVAAPTNEIIQ
+52 PIGAVAATPIRI
-66 GNLKYTVNNYTVN
+66 GNLKYTVNA
-79 DGGESVT
+79 DGESVT
-86 VSGISESTSEK
+86 VSGTSGN
-97 PTHLTIESSI
+97 PTQLNIESSI
-107 SSNGKNYTVTE
+107 SSNGRNYTVTE
-118 IGNWAFEEW
+118 IATWAFNKC

-134 LPHTV
+134 LPNTV
-139 EIIGFQAFFNC
+139 DEIGYQAFFNC

-155 VTIPEGVRKIGQIA
+155 VTIPEGVTKIGQAA
-169 FNGCSQLTSITIPG
+169 FYGCSQLTSITIPS
-183 TIEVMT
+183 TITDMDT
-189 MAFSGNTALSHVTL
+189 AFSGNTALSQVTL
-203 TNGISEISSSA
+203 TNGIPKISSHA
-214 FEGCT
+214 FECCTELREIKVPISVDEICPFAFNGCT
-219 GLTEVEIPASV
+219 GLTSV
-230 NEIRQDAFNG
+230 TLEKGINIINSNAFKD
-240 CTNLSDVKYN
+240 CTELNDVKYN
-250 GHKTDW
+250 GYKTDW
-256 DKVTVKTGNDTLT
+256 EKVRVNNAGNDTLT

-284 GTVNGSDTMATQ
+284 GTINGSDTMATQ

-306 AKCYQ
+306 AKCYP
-311 NDQTFKIP
+311 NDQPFVVPTDP
-319 IAPQKEGYTFLGWY
+319 VREGYTFLGWY
-333 QQDATAPT
+333 
-341 DPAEYVASDN
+341 
-351 VTFTAKWSQIYDVA
+351 
-365 FDANAN
+365 
-371 GDTVTRMPSTQ
+371 
-382 KVPET
+382 
-387 TTASLPTITPQRT
+387 
-400 GYDFDGWYTQAEGGT
+400 TQAEGGI

-519 PDVDLKFDAATG
+519 PDVDLKFDAVTG
-531 EVTSNNP
+531 EVTSNNAK
-538 QVNADDIINRKFYD
+538 VNADDIINKKFYD

-567 LPMEPGDYIV
+567 LPTEPGDYIV
-577 KVDVKETEKTAPA
+577 KVDVKETENTAPA
-590 NQITGNQIKW
+590 NQVTGNQIKW
-600 SYNVPQEEEK
+600 SYNVPQKEEK

-728 YQLGTEFYLICTLPT
+728 YQLGTEFYLICALPT

-778 DKAIT
+778 DKAIA

>member
-1 MHGILQIGIITFFCH
+1 
-16 SLYVVFLRHSSM
+16 
-28 KARKS
+28 

-52 PIGAVAAPTNEIIQ
+52 PMGAVAATKITQ
-66 GNLKYTVNNYTVN
+66 GNLIYRVNA
-79 DGGESVT
+79 DGESVT
-86 VSGISESTSEK
+86 VSGTSGS
-97 PTHLTIESSI
+97 PTQLTIESSI
-107 SSNGKNYTVTE
+107 SDKNKNYTVTK
-118 IGNWAFEEW
+118 IAMWAF
-127 NTLTEVT
+127 NKCNSLTEVT
-134 LPHTV
+134 IPNTV
-139 EIIGFQAFFNC
+139 IEIDYQAFYYC
-150 SNLTN
+150 PNLKK
-155 VTIPEGVRKIGQIA
+155 VTIHEGVKTIGQTA
-169 FNGCSQLTSITIPG
+169 FIGCTQLTSITIPD
-183 TIEVMT
+183 TIKNMDQ
-189 MAFSGNTALSHVTL
+189 AFSGNTALSHVTL
-203 TNGISEISSSA
+203 TNGISNISNMA
-214 FEGCT
+214 FKGCT
-219 GLTEVEIPASV
+219 GLTEIKVPISVEQICS
-230 NEIRQDAFNG
+230 DAFNG
-240 CTNLSDVKYN
+240 CTGLTSVTLEKGINIINRNAFKDCTELNDVKYN
-250 GHKTDW
+250 GYKTDW
-256 DKVTVKTGNDTLT
+256 DKVRVNKTGNDTLT
-269 SKVQYLCDINFDLDG
+269 SKVQYLCDINFDLNG
-284 GTVNGSDTMATQ
+284 GTINGSNTVNKQ
-296 TVYSNEKLGT
+296 TVYSKDKLVN
-306 AKCYQ
+306 AKCYP
-311 NDQTFKIP
+311 NDQTFVVP
-319 IAPQKEGYTFLGWY
+319 SDPVREGYTFL
-333 QQDATAPT
+333 
-341 DPAEYVASDN
+341 
-351 VTFTAKWSQIYDVA
+351 
-365 FDANAN
+365 
-371 GDTVTRMPSTQ
+371 
-382 KVPET
+382 
-387 TTASLPTITPQRT
+387 
-400 GYDFDGWYTQAEGGT
+400 GWYTQAEGGT

-425 NITLYAHWNAHS
+425 NIILYAHWNAHS
-437 HTVTLENDENKETNS
+437 HTVTLENDENKKTNS

-494 GNYSFSMPDYDIIL
+494 GNYSFSMPDYDITL

-519 PDVDLKFDAATG
+519 PDVDLKFDAVTG
-531 EVTSNNP
+531 EVTSNNT

-567 LPMEPGDYIV
+567 LPTEPGDYIV
-577 KVDVKETEKTAPA
+577 KVDVKETENTAPA

-600 SYNVPQEEEK
+600 SYNVPQKEEK

-624 NGKDTTINDNG
+624 NGKDATINDNG

-674 DPKAETIT
+674 EPKAETIT

-728 YQLGTEFYLICTLPT
+728 YQLGTEFYLICALPT

-755 ELVWNNAGKPEPAA
+755 ALVWNNAGKPEPAA

-778 DKAIT
+778 DKAIA

>member
-16 SLYVVFLRHSSM
+16 SLYVVFLRHQSM
-28 KARKS
+28 KAGKS

-52 PIGAVAAPTNEIIQ
+52 PIGAVAATPIKI
-66 GNLKYTVNNYTVN
+66 GNLKYTVNA
-79 DGGESVT
+79 DGESVT
-86 VSGISESTSEK
+86 VSGTSGN
-97 PTHLTIESSI
+97 PTQLNIESSI
-107 SSNGKNYTVTE
+107 SSNGRNYTVTE
-118 IGNWAFEEW
+118 IATWAFNKC

-134 LPHTV
+134 LPNTV
-139 EIIGFQAFFNC
+139 DEIGYQAFFNC

-155 VTIPEGVRKIGQIA
+155 VTIPEGVTKIGQAA
-169 FNGCSQLTSITIPG
+169 FYGCSQLTSITIPS
-183 TIEVMT
+183 TITDMDT
-189 MAFSGNTALSHVTL
+189 AFSGNTALSQVTL
-203 TNGISEISSSA
+203 TNGIPKISSHA
-214 FEGCT
+214 FERCT
-219 GLTEVEIPASV
+219 ELREIKVPISV
-230 NEIRQDAFNG
+230 DEICPFAFNG
-240 CTNLSDVKYN
+240 CTNLKSVLLEKNINIINSNAFKDCTELNDVKYN
-250 GHKTDW
+250 GYKADW
-256 DKVTVKTGNDTLT
+256 DKVTVNKTGNDTLT
-269 SKVQYLCDINFDLDG
+269 RKVQYLCDINFDLNG
-284 GTVNGSDTMATQ
+284 GTINGSDTMETQ

-306 AKCYQ
+306 AKCYPNGQ
-311 NDQTFKIP
+311 PFVVPTDP
-319 IAPQKEGYTFLGWY
+319 VREGYTFL
-333 QQDATAPT
+333 
-341 DPAEYVASDN
+341 
-351 VTFTAKWSQIYDVA
+351 
-365 FDANAN
+365 
-371 GDTVTRMPSTQ
+371 
-382 KVPET
+382 
-387 TTASLPTITPQRT
+387 
-400 GYDFDGWYTQAEGGT
+400 GWYTQAEGGT

-425 NITLYAHWNAHS
+425 NIILYAHWNAHS

-494 GNYSFSMPDYDIIL
+494 GNYSFSMPDYDITL

-519 PDVDLKFDAATG
+519 PDVDLKFDAVTG
-531 EVTSNNP
+531 EVTSNNT

-567 LPMEPGDYIV
+567 LPTEPGDYIV
-577 KVDVKETEKTAPA
+577 KVDVKETENTAPA

-600 SYNVPQEEEK
+600 SYNVPQKEEK

-663 TIKPASVLNAV
+663 TIKPASVLSAV
-674 DPKAETIT
+674 EPKAETIT

-728 YQLGTEFYLICTLPT
+728 YQLGTEFYLICALPT

-778 DKAIT
+778 DKAIA

>member
-1 MHGILQIGIITFFCH
+1 
-16 SLYVVFLRHSSM
+16 
-28 KARKS
+28 

-52 PIGAVAAPTNEIIQ
+52 PMGAVAAPTNEIIQ

-79 DGGESVT
+79 DDGKSVT
-86 VSGISESTSEK
+86 VSGTSESTSEK
-97 PTHLTIESSI
+97 PTQLNIESSI

-118 IGNWAFEEW
+118 IGNWAFKEW

-150 SNLTN
+150 SNLTK
-155 VTIPEGVRKIGQIA
+155 VIIPEGVRKIGQKA
-169 FNGCSQLTSITIPG
+169 FNGCSQLTSITIPS
-183 TIEVMT
+183 TIENMNT
-189 MAFSGNTALSHVTL
+189 AFSGNTALSHVTL
-203 TNGISEISSSA
+203 TNGISEISYSA

-256 DKVTVKTGNDTLT
+256 DKVTVETGNDTLT
-269 SKVQYLCDINFDLDG
+269 SKVRYLCDINFDLDG
-284 GTVNGSDTMATQ
+284 GTINGSDTMATQ

-311 NDQTFKIP
+311 NGQPFVVPTDP
-319 IAPQKEGYTFLGWY
+319 VREGYTFLGWY

-341 DPAEYVASDN
+341 VLAEYVASDN
-351 VTFTAKWSQIYDVA
+351 VTF
-365 FDANAN
+365 
-371 GDTVTRMPSTQ
+371 
-382 KVPET
+382 
-387 TTASLPTITPQRT
+387 
-400 GYDFDGWYTQAEGGT
+400 
-415 KYTFTEAVSS
+415 
-425 NITLYAHWNAHS
+425 
-437 HTVTLENDENKETNS
+437 
-452 YDYGSSVSV
+452 
-461 PTPTKKTG
+461 
-469 YNFNHWEVTVPD
+469 
-481 GETAPSLNGPDEN
+481 
-494 GNYSFSMPDYDIIL
+494 

-519 PDVDLKFDAATG
+519 PDVDLKFDAVTG
-531 EVTSNNP
+531 EVTSNNT

-552 DKGNEVPG
+552 DKGNEVSG

-567 LPMEPGDYIV
+567 LPTEPGDYIV
-577 KVDVKETEKTAPA
+577 KVDVKETENTAPA
-590 NQITGNQIKW
+590 NQVTGNQIKW
-600 SYNVPQEEEK
+600 SYNVPQKEEK

-624 NGKDTTINDNG
+624 NGKDATINDNG

-663 TIKPASVLNAV
+663 TIKPASVLSAV
-674 DPKAETIT
+674 EPKAETIT

-728 YQLGTEFYLICTLPT
+728 YQLGTEFYLICALPT

-778 DKAIT
+778 DKAIA

>member
-16 SLYVVFLRHSSM
+16 SLYVVFLRHQSM
-28 KARKS
+28 KAGKS

-52 PIGAVAAPTNEIIQ
+52 PIGAVAATPIRI
-66 GNLKYTVNNYTVN
+66 GNLKYTVNA
-79 DGGESVT
+79 DGESVT
-86 VSGISESTSEK
+86 VSGTSGN
-97 PTHLTIESSI
+97 PTQLNIESSI
-107 SSNGKNYTVTE
+107 SSNGRNYTVTE
-118 IGNWAFEEW
+118 IATWAFNKC

-134 LPHTV
+134 LPNTV
-139 EIIGFQAFFNC
+139 DEIGYQAFFNC

-155 VTIPEGVRKIGQIA
+155 VTIPEGVTKIGQAA
-169 FNGCSQLTSITIPG
+169 FYGCSQLTSITIPS
-183 TIEVMT
+183 TIT
-189 MAFSGNTALSHVTL
+189 DISGNTALSQVTL
-203 TNGISEISSSA
+203 TNGIPKISSHA
-214 FEGCT
+214 FERCTELREIKVPISVDEICPFAFNGCT
-219 GLTEVEIPASV
+219 GLTSV
-230 NEIRQDAFNG
+230 TLEKGINIINSNAFKD
-240 CTNLSDVKYN
+240 CTELNDVKYN
-250 GHKTDW
+250 GYKTDW
-256 DKVTVKTGNDTLT
+256 EKVRVNNAGNDTLT

-284 GTVNGSDTMATQ
+284 GTINGSDTMATQ

-306 AKCYQ
+306 AKCYP
-311 NDQTFKIP
+311 NDQPFVVPTDP
-319 IAPQKEGYTFLGWY
+319 VREGYTFLGWY
-333 QQDATAPT
+333 
-341 DPAEYVASDN
+341 
-351 VTFTAKWSQIYDVA
+351 
-365 FDANAN
+365 
-371 GDTVTRMPSTQ
+371 
-382 KVPET
+382 
-387 TTASLPTITPQRT
+387 
-400 GYDFDGWYTQAEGGT
+400 TQAEGGI

-519 PDVDLKFDAATG
+519 PDVDLKFDAVTG
-531 EVTSNNP
+531 EVTSNNAK
-538 QVNADDIINRKFYD
+538 VNADDIINKKFYD

-567 LPMEPGDYIV
+567 LPTEPGDYIV
-577 KVDVKETEKTAPA
+577 KVDVKETENTAPA
-590 NQITGNQIKW
+590 NQVTGNQIKW
-600 SYNVPQEEEK
+600 SYNVPQKEEK

-728 YQLGTEFYLICTLPT
+728 YQLGTEFYLICALPT

-778 DKAIT
+778 DKAIA

>member
-1 MHGILQIGIITFFCH
+1 
-16 SLYVVFLRHSSM
+16 
-28 KARKS
+28 
-33 MKKRFVSL
+33 MKKRLVSL
-41 LVALSITLTFL
+41 LLAFSMMLTFL
-52 PIGAVAAPTNEIIQ
+52 PVGAMAATTITQ
-66 GNLKYTVNNYTVN
+66 GNLKYTINP
-79 DGGESVT
+79 DGKSVT
-86 VSGISESTSEK
+86 VSGKKGS
-97 PTHLTIESSI
+97 PTELTIESSI
-107 SSNGKNYTVTE
+107 SDDNDISYTVTKIADMVFASCSSLTQVTIPSTVKE
-118 IGNWAFEEW
+118 IGY
-127 NTLTEVT
+127 
-134 LPHTV
+134 
-139 EIIGFQAFFNC
+139 QAFWGC
-150 SNLTN
+150 SNLVK
-155 VTIPEGVRKIGQIA
+155 VTIPEGVTTIGQTA
-169 FNGCSQLTSITIPG
+169 FTKCTQLTSITIPS
-183 TIEVMT
+183 TITNMEW
-189 MAFSGNTALSHVTL
+189 AFSGDPALSQVTL
-203 TNGISEISSSA
+203 TNGIPRISSYA
-214 FEGCT
+214 FSGCT
-219 GLTEVEIPASV
+219 SLTQVKIPASV
-230 NEIRQDAFNG
+230 DEVCPSAFNG
-240 CTNLSDVKYN
+240 CTNLKSVTLEKGIRIININAFNNCSKLTDVKYN
-250 GHKTDW
+250 GYKTDW
-256 DKVTVKTGNDTLT
+256 EKVRVNTTGNDTLT

-284 GTVNGSDTMATQ
+284 GTVNGSNTVDKQ

-306 AKCYQ
+306 AKCYP
-311 NDQTFKIP
+311 NDQPFVVPTDP
-319 IAPQKEGYTFLGWY
+319 VREGYTFL
-333 QQDATAPT
+333 
-341 DPAEYVASDN
+341 
-351 VTFTAKWSQIYDVA
+351 
-365 FDANAN
+365 
-371 GDTVTRMPSTQ
+371 
-382 KVPET
+382 
-387 TTASLPTITPQRT
+387 
-400 GYDFDGWYTQAEGGT
+400 GWYTQAEGGT

-437 HTVTLENDENKETNS
+437 HTVTLENDENKKTNS

-494 GNYSFSMPDYDIIL
+494 GNYSFSMPDYDITL

-519 PDVDLKFDAATG
+519 PDVDLKFDAVTG
-531 EVTSNNP
+531 EVTSNNT

-567 LPMEPGDYIV
+567 LPTEPGDYIV
-577 KVDVKETEKTAPA
+577 KVDVKETENTAPA

-600 SYNVPQEEEK
+600 SYNVPQKEEK
-610 VTYTLSLLGGIAKV
+610 VTYTLSILGGIAKV
-624 NGKDTTINDNG
+624 NGKDATINDNG

-674 DPKAETIT
+674 EPKAETIT

-728 YQLGTEFYLICTLPT
+728 YQLGTEFYLICALPT

-778 DKAIT
+778 DKAIA

>member
-16 SLYVVFLRHSSM
+16 SLYVVFLRHQSM
-28 KARKS
+28 KAGKS

-86 VSGISESTSEK
+86 VSGTSESTSEK
-97 PTHLTIESSI
+97 PTHLTIGSSI

-118 IGNWAFEEW
+118 IGNWAFKEW

-155 VTIPEGVRKIGQIA
+155 VTIPEGVRKIGQKA
-169 FNGCSQLTSITIPG
+169 FNGCSQLTSITIPS
-183 TIEVMT
+183 TIENMNT
-189 MAFSGNTALSHVTL
+189 AFSGNTALTHVTL

-214 FEGCT
+214 FKDCT
-219 GLTEVEIPASV
+219 GLTEIKIPTSV

-240 CTNLSDVKYN
+240 CINLSDVKYN

-269 SKVQYLCDINFDLDG
+269 SRVQYLCDINFDLDG
-284 GTVNGSDTMATQ
+284 GTINGSDTMATQ

-306 AKCYQ
+306 AKCYP
-311 NDQTFKIP
+311 NDQPFVVPTDP
-319 IAPQKEGYTFLGWY
+319 VREGYTFLGWY
-333 QQDATAPT
+333 
-341 DPAEYVASDN
+341 
-351 VTFTAKWSQIYDVA
+351 
-365 FDANAN
+365 
-371 GDTVTRMPSTQ
+371 
-382 KVPET
+382 
-387 TTASLPTITPQRT
+387 
-400 GYDFDGWYTQAEGGT
+400 TQAEGSI

-494 GNYSFSMPDYDIIL
+494 GNYSFSMPDYDITL

-519 PDVDLKFDAATG
+519 PDVDLKFDAVTG
-531 EVTSNNP
+531 EVTSNST

-567 LPMEPGDYIV
+567 LPTEPGDYIV
-577 KVDVKETEKTAPA
+577 KVDVKETENTAPA
-590 NQITGNQIKW
+590 NQVTGNQIKW
-600 SYNVPQEEEK
+600 SYNVPQKEEK

-624 NGKDTTINDNG
+624 NGKDTTVNDNG

-728 YQLGTEFYLICTLPT
+728 YQLGTEFYLICALPT

>member
-1 MHGILQIGIITFFCH
+1 
-16 SLYVVFLRHSSM
+16 
-28 KARKS
+28 

-52 PIGAVAAPTNEIIQ
+52 PIGAVAAAPNKITKEE
-66 GNLKYTVNNYTVN
+66 LKYTVNA
-79 DGGESVT
+79 DEKSVT
-86 VSGISESTSEK
+86 VSGTSGK
-97 PTHLTIESSI
+97 PTQLTIESSI
-107 SSNGKNYTVTE
+107 SDKDKNYTVTK
-118 IGNWAFEEW
+118 IAMWAF
-127 NTLTEVT
+127 NKCNSLTEVT
-134 LPHTV
+134 IPNTV
-139 EIIGFQAFFNC
+139 IEIDYQAFYYC
-150 SNLTN
+150 PNLKK
-155 VTIPEGVRKIGQIA
+155 VTIHEGVKTIGQTA
-169 FNGCSQLTSITIPG
+169 FIGCTQLTSITIPG
-183 TIEVMT
+183 TIKNMDQ
-189 MAFSGNTALSHVTL
+189 AFSGNTALSHVTL
-203 TNGISEISSSA
+203 TNGISNISNMA
-214 FEGCT
+214 FKGCT
-219 GLTEVEIPASV
+219 GLTEIKVPISVEQICPG
-230 NEIRQDAFNG
+230 AFNG
-240 CTNLSDVKYN
+240 CTNLKSVLLEKNIKIINVNAFNDCTNLSDVKYN

-256 DKVTVKTGNDTLT
+256 DKVRVNKTGNDTLT
-269 SKVQYLCDINFDLDG
+269 SKVQYLCDINFDLNG
-284 GTVNGSDTMATQ
+284 GTINGSDTMATQ

-306 AKCYQ
+306 AKCYP
-311 NDQTFKIP
+311 NDQPFVVPTDP
-319 IAPQKEGYTFLGWY
+319 VREGYTFL
-333 QQDATAPT
+333 
-341 DPAEYVASDN
+341 
-351 VTFTAKWSQIYDVA
+351 
-365 FDANAN
+365 
-371 GDTVTRMPSTQ
+371 
-382 KVPET
+382 
-387 TTASLPTITPQRT
+387 
-400 GYDFDGWYTQAEGGT
+400 GWYTQAEGGT

-425 NITLYAHWNAHS
+425 NIILYAHWNAHS
-437 HTVTLENDENKETNS
+437 HTVTLENDENKKTNS

-494 GNYSFSMPDYDIIL
+494 GNYSFSMPDYDITL

-519 PDVDLKFDAATG
+519 PDVDLKFDAVTG
-531 EVTSNNP
+531 EVTSNNT

-567 LPMEPGDYIV
+567 LPTEPGDYIV

-590 NQITGNQIKW
+590 NQVTGNQIKW
-600 SYNVPQEEEK
+600 SYNVPQKEEK

-624 NGKDTTINDNG
+624 NGKDATINDNG

-674 DPKAETIT
+674 EPKAETIT

-728 YQLGTEFYLICTLPT
+728 YQLGTEFYLICALPT

-755 ELVWNNAGKPEPAA
+755 ALVWNNAGKPEPAA

-778 DKAIT
+778 DKAIA

>member
-1 MHGILQIGIITFFCH
+1 MHGILQIGIITLFRH
-16 SLYVVFLRHSSM
+16 LLYVVFLRHSSM

-306 AKCYQ
+306 AKCYPNGQ
-311 NDQTFKIP
+311 PFVVPT
-319 IAPQKEGYTFLGWY
+319 APVREGYTFL
-333 QQDATAPT
+333 
-341 DPAEYVASDN
+341 
-351 VTFTAKWSQIYDVA
+351 
-365 FDANAN
+365 
-371 GDTVTRMPSTQ
+371 
-382 KVPET
+382 
-387 TTASLPTITPQRT
+387 
-400 GYDFDGWYTQAEGGT
+400 GWYTQAEGGT

-494 GNYSFSMPDYDIIL
+494 GNYSFSMPDYDITL

-531 EVTSNNP
+531 EVTSNNAK
-538 QVNADDIINRKFYD
+538 VNADDIINRKFYD

-567 LPMEPGDYIV
+567 LPTEPGDYIV
-577 KVDVKETEKTAPA
+577 KVDVKETENTAPA

-728 YQLGTEFYLICTLPT
+728 YQLGTEFYLICALPT

-778 DKAIT
+778 DKAIA

>member
-16 SLYVVFLRHSSM
+16 SLYVVFLRHQSM
-28 KARKS
+28 KAGKS

-52 PIGAVAAPTNEIIQ
+52 PIGAVAATPIRI
-66 GNLKYTVNNYTVN
+66 GNLKYTVNA
-79 DGGESVT
+79 DGESVT
-86 VSGISESTSEK
+86 VSGTSGN
-97 PTHLTIESSI
+97 PTQLNIESSI
-107 SSNGKNYTVTE
+107 SSNGRNYTVTE
-118 IGNWAFEEW
+118 IATWAFNKC

-134 LPHTV
+134 LPNTV
-139 EIIGFQAFFNC
+139 DEIGYQAFFNC

-155 VTIPEGVRKIGQIA
+155 VTIPEGVTKIGQAA
-169 FNGCSQLTSITIPG
+169 FYGCSQLTSITIPS
-183 TIEVMT
+183 TITDMDT
-189 MAFSGNTALSHVTL
+189 AFSGNTALSQVTL
-203 TNGISEISSSA
+203 TNGIPKISSHA
-214 FEGCT
+214 FERCTELREIKVPISVDEICPFAFNGCT
-219 GLTEVEIPASV
+219 GLTSV
-230 NEIRQDAFNG
+230 TLEKGINIINSNAFKD
-240 CTNLSDVKYN
+240 CTELNDVKYN
-250 GHKTDW
+250 GYKTDW
-256 DKVTVKTGNDTLT
+256 EKVRVNNAGNDTLT

-284 GTVNGSDTMATQ
+284 GTINGSDTMATQ

-306 AKCYQ
+306 AKCYP
-311 NDQTFKIP
+311 NDQPFVVPTDP
-319 IAPQKEGYTFLGWY
+319 VREGYTFLGWY
-333 QQDATAPT
+333 
-341 DPAEYVASDN
+341 
-351 VTFTAKWSQIYDVA
+351 
-365 FDANAN
+365 
-371 GDTVTRMPSTQ
+371 
-382 KVPET
+382 
-387 TTASLPTITPQRT
+387 
-400 GYDFDGWYTQAEGGT
+400 TQAEGGI

-519 PDVDLKFDAATG
+519 PDVDLKFDAVTG
-531 EVTSNNP
+531 EVTSNNAK
-538 QVNADDIINRKFYD
+538 VNADDIINKKFYD

-567 LPMEPGDYIV
+567 LPTEPGDYIV
-577 KVDVKETEKTAPA
+577 KVDVKETENTAPA
-590 NQITGNQIKW
+590 NQVTGNQIKW
-600 SYNVPQEEEK
+600 SYNVPQKEEK

-728 YQLGTEFYLICTLPT
+728 YQLGTEFYLICALPT

-778 DKAIT
+778 DKAIA

-816 NQVQAFKK
+816 NQVQAFEK

>member
-1 MHGILQIGIITFFCH
+1 
-16 SLYVVFLRHSSM
+16 
-28 KARKS
+28 

-52 PIGAVAAPTNEIIQ
+52 PIGAVAAAPNKIPQ
-66 GNLKYTVNNYTVN
+66 GNLIYTVNA
-79 DGGESVT
+79 DGESVT
-86 VSGISESTSEK
+86 VSGTSGS
-97 PTHLTIESSI
+97 PTQLTIESSI
-107 SSNGKNYTVTE
+107 SDKNKNYTVTK
-118 IGNWAFEEW
+118 IAMWAFNNAR

-134 LPHTV
+134 LPNTV
-139 EIIGFQAFFNC
+139 DEIGYQAFFNC
-150 SNLTN
+150 SNLTK
-155 VTIPEGVRKIGQIA
+155 VIIPEGVTKIGQAA
-169 FNGCSQLTSITIPG
+169 FYGCSQLTSITIPS
-183 TIEVMT
+183 TITNMDT
-189 MAFSGNTALSHVTL
+189 AFSGNTALSHVTL
-203 TNGISEISSSA
+203 TNGISNISSNA
-214 FEGCT
+214 FERCT

-230 NEIRQDAFNG
+230 DQICPFAFNG
-240 CTNLSDVKYN
+240 CTNLKRVLLEKNIKTINVNAFKDCTNLSDVKYN
-250 GHKTDW
+250 GYKTDW
-256 DKVTVKTGNDTLT
+256 DKVTVNTTGNDTLT

-284 GTVNGSDTMATQ
+284 GTVNGSNTVDKQ

-306 AKCYQ
+306 AKCYP
-311 NDQTFKIP
+311 NDQPFVVPTDP
-319 IAPQKEGYTFLGWY
+319 VREGYTFL
-333 QQDATAPT
+333 
-341 DPAEYVASDN
+341 
-351 VTFTAKWSQIYDVA
+351 
-365 FDANAN
+365 
-371 GDTVTRMPSTQ
+371 
-382 KVPET
+382 
-387 TTASLPTITPQRT
+387 
-400 GYDFDGWYTQAEGGT
+400 GWYTQAEGGT

-437 HTVTLENDENKETNS
+437 HTVTLENDENKKTNS

-494 GNYSFSMPDYDIIL
+494 GNYSFSMPDYDITL

-519 PDVDLKFDAATG
+519 PDVDLKFDAVTG
-531 EVTSNNP
+531 EVTSNNT

-567 LPMEPGDYIV
+567 LPTEPGDYIV
-577 KVDVKETEKTAPA
+577 KVDVKETENTAPA

-600 SYNVPQEEEK
+600 SYNVPQKEEK

-624 NGKDTTINDNG
+624 NGKDATINDNG

-674 DPKAETIT
+674 EPKAETIT

-728 YQLGTEFYLICTLPT
+728 YQLGTEFYLICALPT

-778 DKAIT
+778 DKAIA

-816 NQVQAFKK
+816 NQVQTFKK

>member
-16 SLYVVFLRHSSM
+16 SLYVVFLRHQSM
-28 KARKS
+28 KAGKS

-52 PIGAVAAPTNEIIQ
+52 PIGAVAATPIRI
-66 GNLKYTVNNYTVN
+66 GNLKYTVNA
-79 DGGESVT
+79 DGESVT
-86 VSGISESTSEK
+86 VSGTSGN
-97 PTHLTIESSI
+97 PTQLNIESSI
-107 SSNGKNYTVTE
+107 SSNGRNYTVTE
-118 IGNWAFEEW
+118 IATWAFNKC

-134 LPHTV
+134 LPNTV
-139 EIIGFQAFFNC
+139 DEIGYQAFFNC

-155 VTIPEGVRKIGQIA
+155 VTIPEGVTKIGQAA
-169 FNGCSQLTSITIPG
+169 FYGCSQLTSITIPS
-183 TIEVMT
+183 TITDMDT
-189 MAFSGNTALSHVTL
+189 AFSGNTALSQVTL
-203 TNGISEISSSA
+203 TNGIPKISSHA
-214 FEGCT
+214 FERCTELREIKVPISVDEICPFAFNGCT
-219 GLTEVEIPASV
+219 GLTSV
-230 NEIRQDAFNG
+230 TLEKGINIINSNAFKD
-240 CTNLSDVKYN
+240 CTELNDVKYN
-250 GHKTDW
+250 GYKTDW
-256 DKVTVKTGNDTLT
+256 EKVRVNNAGNDTLT

-284 GTVNGSDTMATQ
+284 GTINGSSTMATQ

-306 AKCYQ
+306 AKCYP
-311 NDQTFKIP
+311 NDQPFVVPTDP
-319 IAPQKEGYTFLGWY
+319 VREGYTFLGWY
-333 QQDATAPT
+333 
-341 DPAEYVASDN
+341 
-351 VTFTAKWSQIYDVA
+351 
-365 FDANAN
+365 
-371 GDTVTRMPSTQ
+371 
-382 KVPET
+382 
-387 TTASLPTITPQRT
+387 
-400 GYDFDGWYTQAEGGT
+400 TQAEGGI

-519 PDVDLKFDAATG
+519 PDVDLKFDAVTG
-531 EVTSNNP
+531 EVTSNNAK
-538 QVNADDIINRKFYD
+538 VNADDIINKKFYD

-567 LPMEPGDYIV
+567 LPTEPGDYIV
-577 KVDVKETEKTAPA
+577 KVDVKETENTAPA
-590 NQITGNQIKW
+590 NQVTGNQIKW
-600 SYNVPQEEEK
+600 SYNVPQKEEK

-728 YQLGTEFYLICTLPT
+728 YQLGTEFYLICALPT

-778 DKAIT
+778 DKAIA

>member
-1 MHGILQIGIITFFCH
+1 M
-16 SLYVVFLRHSSM
+16 
-28 KARKS
+28 
-33 MKKRFVSL
+33 
-41 LVALSITLTFL
+41 
-52 PIGAVAAPTNEIIQ
+52 
-66 GNLKYTVNNYTVN
+66 
-79 DGGESVT
+79 D
-86 VSGISESTSEK
+86 
-97 PTHLTIESSI
+97 
-107 SSNGKNYTVTE
+107 E
-118 IGNWAFEEW
+118 IGY
-127 NTLTEVT
+127 
-134 LPHTV
+134 
-139 EIIGFQAFFNC
+139 QAFFNC

-155 VTIPEGVRKIGQIA
+155 VTIPEGVTKIGQAA
-169 FNGCSQLTSITIPG
+169 FYGCSQLTSITIPS
-183 TIEVMT
+183 TITDMDT
-189 MAFSGNTALSHVTL
+189 AFSGNTALSQVTL
-203 TNGISEISSSA
+203 TNGIPKISSHA
-214 FEGCT
+214 FERCT
-219 GLTEVEIPASV
+219 ELREIKVPISV
-230 NEIRQDAFNG
+230 DEICPFAFNG
-240 CTNLSDVKYN
+240 CTNLKSVLLEKNINIINSNAFKDCTELNDVKYN
-250 GHKTDW
+250 GYKADW
-256 DKVTVKTGNDTLT
+256 EKVRVNNAGNDTLT
-269 SKVQYLCDINFDLDG
+269 SKVQYLCDINFNLNG
-284 GTVNGSDTMATQ
+284 GTINGSGTMETQ

-306 AKCYQ
+306 AKCYP
-311 NDQTFKIP
+311 NDQPFVVPTDP
-319 IAPQKEGYTFLGWY
+319 VREGYTFL
-333 QQDATAPT
+333 
-341 DPAEYVASDN
+341 
-351 VTFTAKWSQIYDVA
+351 
-365 FDANAN
+365 
-371 GDTVTRMPSTQ
+371 
-382 KVPET
+382 
-387 TTASLPTITPQRT
+387 
-400 GYDFDGWYTQAEGGT
+400 GWYTQAEGGT

-494 GNYSFSMPDYDIIL
+494 GNYSFSMPDYDITL

-531 EVTSNNP
+531 EVTSNNT

-567 LPMEPGDYIV
+567 LPTEPGDYIV
-577 KVDVKETEKTAPA
+577 KVDVKETENTAPA

-610 VTYTLSLLGGIAKV
+610 VPYTLSLLGGIAKV

-728 YQLGTEFYLICTLPT
+728 YQLGTEFYLICALPT

-778 DKAIT
+778 DKAIA

>member
-16 SLYVVFLRHSSM
+16 SLYVVFLRHQSM
-28 KARKS
+28 KAGKS

-52 PIGAVAAPTNEIIQ
+52 PIGAVAATPIRI
-66 GNLKYTVNNYTVN
+66 GNLKYTVNA
-79 DGGESVT
+79 DGESVT
-86 VSGISESTSEK
+86 VSGTSGN
-97 PTHLTIESSI
+97 PTQLNIESSI
-107 SSNGKNYTVTE
+107 SSNGRNYTVTE
-118 IGNWAFEEW
+118 IATWAFNKC

-134 LPHTV
+134 LPNTV
-139 EIIGFQAFFNC
+139 DEIGYQAFFNC

-155 VTIPEGVRKIGQIA
+155 VTIPEGVTKIGQAA
-169 FNGCSQLTSITIPG
+169 FYGCSQLTSITIPS
-183 TIEVMT
+183 TITDMDT
-189 MAFSGNTALSHVTL
+189 AFSGNTALSQVTL
-203 TNGISEISSSA
+203 TNGIPKISSHA
-214 FEGCT
+214 FERCTELREIKVPISVDEICPFAFNGCT
-219 GLTEVEIPASV
+219 GLTSV
-230 NEIRQDAFNG
+230 TLEKGINIINSNAFKD
-240 CTNLSDVKYN
+240 CTELNDVKYN
-250 GHKTDW
+250 GYKTDW
-256 DKVTVKTGNDTLT
+256 EKVRVNNAGNDTLT

-284 GTVNGSDTMATQ
+284 GTINGSDTMATQ

-306 AKCYQ
+306 AKCYS
-311 NDQTFKIP
+311 NDQPFVVPTDP
-319 IAPQKEGYTFLGWY
+319 VREGYTFLGWY
-333 QQDATAPT
+333 
-341 DPAEYVASDN
+341 
-351 VTFTAKWSQIYDVA
+351 
-365 FDANAN
+365 
-371 GDTVTRMPSTQ
+371 
-382 KVPET
+382 
-387 TTASLPTITPQRT
+387 
-400 GYDFDGWYTQAEGGT
+400 TQAEGGI

-519 PDVDLKFDAATG
+519 PDVDLKFDAVTG
-531 EVTSNNP
+531 EVTSNNAK
-538 QVNADDIINRKFYD
+538 VNADDIINKKFYD

-567 LPMEPGDYIV
+567 LPTEPGDYIV
-577 KVDVKETEKTAPA
+577 KVDVKETENTAPA
-590 NQITGNQIKW
+590 NQVTGNQIKW
-600 SYNVPQEEEK
+600 SYNVPQKEEK

-728 YQLGTEFYLICTLPT
+728 YQLGTEFYLICALPT

-778 DKAIT
+778 DKAIA

>member
-16 SLYVVFLRHSSM
+16 SLYVVFLRHQ
-28 KARKS
+28 S

-52 PIGAVAAPTNEIIQ
+52 PIGAVAATPIRI
-66 GNLKYTVNNYTVN
+66 GNLKYTVNA
-79 DGGESVT
+79 DGESVT
-86 VSGISESTSEK
+86 VSGTSGN
-97 PTHLTIESSI
+97 PTQLNIESSI
-107 SSNGKNYTVTE
+107 SSNGRNYTVTE
-118 IGNWAFEEW
+118 IATWAFNKC

-134 LPHTV
+134 LPNTV
-139 EIIGFQAFFNC
+139 DEIGYQAFFNC

-155 VTIPEGVRKIGQIA
+155 VTIPEGVTKIGQAA
-169 FNGCSQLTSITIPG
+169 FYGCSQLTSITIPS
-183 TIEVMT
+183 TITDMDT
-189 MAFSGNTALSHVTL
+189 AFSGNTALSQVTL
-203 TNGISEISSSA
+203 TNGIPKISSHA
-214 FEGCT
+214 FERCTELREIKVPISVDEICPFAFNGCT
-219 GLTEVEIPASV
+219 GLTSV
-230 NEIRQDAFNG
+230 TLEKGINIINSNAFKD
-240 CTNLSDVKYN
+240 CTELNDVKYN
-250 GHKTDW
+250 GYKTDW
-256 DKVTVKTGNDTLT
+256 EKVRVNNAGNDTLT

-284 GTVNGSDTMATQ
+284 GTINGSDTMATQ

-306 AKCYQ
+306 AKCYP
-311 NDQTFKIP
+311 NDQPFVVPTDP
-319 IAPQKEGYTFLGWY
+319 VREGYTFLGWY
-333 QQDATAPT
+333 
-341 DPAEYVASDN
+341 
-351 VTFTAKWSQIYDVA
+351 
-365 FDANAN
+365 
-371 GDTVTRMPSTQ
+371 
-382 KVPET
+382 
-387 TTASLPTITPQRT
+387 
-400 GYDFDGWYTQAEGGT
+400 TQAEGGI

-519 PDVDLKFDAATG
+519 PDVDLKFDAVTG
-531 EVTSNNP
+531 EVTSNNAK
-538 QVNADDIINRKFYD
+538 VNADDIINKKFYD

-567 LPMEPGDYIV
+567 LPTEPGDYIV
-577 KVDVKETEKTAPA
+577 KVDVKETENTAPA
-590 NQITGNQIKW
+590 NQVTGNQIKW
-600 SYNVPQEEEK
+600 SYNVPQKEEK

-728 YQLGTEFYLICTLPT
+728 YQLGTEFYLICALPT

-778 DKAIT
+778 DKAIA

>member
-1 MHGILQIGIITFFCH
+1 MHGILQIGIIAFFCH
-16 SLYVVFLRHSSM
+16 SLYVVFLRHQSM
-28 KARKS
+28 KAGKS

-52 PIGAVAAPTNEIIQ
+52 PIGAVAAAPIKI
-66 GNLKYTVNNYTVN
+66 GNLKYTVNA
-79 DGGESVT
+79 DGKSVT
-86 VSGISESTSEK
+86 VSGTSRNPK
-97 PTHLTIESSI
+97 QLTIESSI
-107 SSNGKNYTVTE
+107 SDGNGNSYTVTK
-118 IGNWAFEEW
+118 IGMGAF
-127 NTLTEVT
+127 NSTLEEVT
-134 LPHTV
+134 LPPTLD
-139 EIIGFQAFFNC
+139 EIEDSAFFKC
-150 SNLTN
+150 SSLTEI
-155 VTIPEGVRKIGQIA
+155 TIPEGVTKIGTNA
-169 FNGCSQLTSITIPG
+169 FYGCSQLTSITIPS
-183 TIEVMT
+183 TIKNMDT
-189 MAFSGNTALSHVTL
+189 AFPSNPKLSQVTL
-203 TNGISEISSSA
+203 TNGIYRISSSA
-214 FEGCT
+214 FKDCT
-219 GLTEVEIPASV
+219 GLTEIKIPTSVYEICS
-230 NEIRQDAFNG
+230 DAFNG
-240 CTNLSDVKYN
+240 CTGLTSVTLEKGINIINRNAFKDCTKLNDVKYN

-256 DKVTVKTGNDTLT
+256 ENVRVNIAGNDTLT
-269 SKVQYLCDINFDLDG
+269 SRVQYLCDINFDLNG
-284 GTVNGSDTMATQ
+284 GTINGSSTMATQ

-306 AKCYQ
+306 AKCYP
-311 NDQTFKIP
+311 NDQPFVVPTDP
-319 IAPQKEGYTFLGWY
+319 VREGYTFL
-333 QQDATAPT
+333 
-341 DPAEYVASDN
+341 
-351 VTFTAKWSQIYDVA
+351 
-365 FDANAN
+365 
-371 GDTVTRMPSTQ
+371 
-382 KVPET
+382 
-387 TTASLPTITPQRT
+387 
-400 GYDFDGWYTQAEGGT
+400 GWYTQAEGGT

-437 HTVTLENDENKETNS
+437 HTVTLENDENKEMNS

-494 GNYSFSMPDYDIIL
+494 GNYSFSMPDYDITL

-531 EVTSNNP
+531 EVTSNNT

-567 LPMEPGDYIV
+567 LPTEPGDYIV

-590 NQITGNQIKW
+590 NQVTGNQIKW
-600 SYNVPQEEEK
+600 SYNVPQKEEK

-728 YQLGTEFYLICTLPT
+728 YQLGTEFYLICALPT

-778 DKAIT
+778 DKAIA

>member
-1 MHGILQIGIITFFCH
+1 M
-16 SLYVVFLRHSSM
+16 
-28 KARKS
+28 
-33 MKKRFVSL
+33 
-41 LVALSITLTFL
+41 
-52 PIGAVAAPTNEIIQ
+52 
-66 GNLKYTVNNYTVN
+66 
-79 DGGESVT
+79 
-86 VSGISESTSEK
+86 
-97 PTHLTIESSI
+97 
-107 SSNGKNYTVTE
+107 
-118 IGNWAFEEW
+118 
-127 NTLTEVT
+127 NT
-134 LPHTV
+134 
-139 EIIGFQAFFNC
+139 
-150 SNLTN
+150 
-155 VTIPEGVRKIGQIA
+155 
-169 FNGCSQLTSITIPG
+169 
-183 TIEVMT
+183 
-189 MAFSGNTALSHVTL
+189 AFSGNTALSHVTL
-203 TNGISEISSSA
+203 TNGISEISYSA

-219 GLTEVEIPASV
+219 GLTEVEIPSSV
-230 NEIRQDAFNG
+230 NKIRQDAFNG

-256 DKVTVKTGNDTLT
+256 DKVTVETGNDTLT
-269 SKVQYLCDINFDLDG
+269 SKVRYLCDINFDLNG
-284 GTVNGSDTMATQ
+284 GTINGSGTIDKQ

-306 AKCYQ
+306 AS
-311 NDQTFKIP
+311 
-319 IAPQKEGYTFLGWY
+319 
-333 QQDATAPT
+333 
-341 DPAEYVASDN
+341 V
-351 VTFTAKWSQIYDVA
+351 
-365 FDANAN
+365 
-371 GDTVTRMPSTQ
+371 
-382 KVPET
+382 
-387 TTASLPTITPQRT
+387 PTITPQRT

-425 NITLYAHWNAHS
+425 NIILYAHWNAHS
-437 HTVTLENDENKETNS
+437 HTVTLENDENKKTNS

-494 GNYSFSMPDYDIIL
+494 GNYSFSMPDYDITL

-519 PDVDLKFDAATG
+519 PDVDLKFDAVTG
-531 EVTSNNP
+531 EVTSNNT

-567 LPMEPGDYIV
+567 LPTEPGDYIV
-577 KVDVKETEKTAPA
+577 KVDVKETENTAPA

-600 SYNVPQEEEK
+600 SYNVPQKEEK

-624 NGKDTTINDNG
+624 NGKDATINDNG

-674 DPKAETIT
+674 EPKAETIT

-728 YQLGTEFYLICTLPT
+728 YQLGTEFYLICALPT

-778 DKAIT
+778 DKAIA

>member
-16 SLYVVFLRHSSM
+16 SLYIVFLRHQSM
-28 KARKS
+28 KAGKS

-52 PIGAVAAPTNEIIQ
+52 PIGAVAATPIRI
-66 GNLKYTVNNYTVN
+66 GNLKYTVNA
-79 DGGESVT
+79 DGESVT
-86 VSGISESTSEK
+86 VSGTSGN
-97 PTHLTIESSI
+97 PTQLNIESSI
-107 SSNGKNYTVTE
+107 SSNGRNYTVTE
-118 IGNWAFEEW
+118 IATWAFNKC

-134 LPHTV
+134 LPNTV
-139 EIIGFQAFFNC
+139 DEIGYQAFFNC

-155 VTIPEGVRKIGQIA
+155 VTIPEGVTKIGQAA
-169 FNGCSQLTSITIPG
+169 FYGCSQLTSITIPS
-183 TIEVMT
+183 TITDMDT
-189 MAFSGNTALSHVTL
+189 AFSGNTALSQVTL
-203 TNGISEISSSA
+203 TNGIPKISSHA
-214 FEGCT
+214 FERCTELREIKVPISVDEICPFAFNGCT
-219 GLTEVEIPASV
+219 GLTSV
-230 NEIRQDAFNG
+230 TLEKGINIINSNAFKD
-240 CTNLSDVKYN
+240 CTELNDVKYN
-250 GHKTDW
+250 GYKTDW
-256 DKVTVKTGNDTLT
+256 EKVRVNNAGNDTLT

-284 GTVNGSDTMATQ
+284 GTINGSDTMATQ

-306 AKCYQ
+306 AKCYP
-311 NDQTFKIP
+311 NDQPFVVPTDP
-319 IAPQKEGYTFLGWY
+319 VREGYTFLGWY
-333 QQDATAPT
+333 
-341 DPAEYVASDN
+341 
-351 VTFTAKWSQIYDVA
+351 
-365 FDANAN
+365 
-371 GDTVTRMPSTQ
+371 
-382 KVPET
+382 
-387 TTASLPTITPQRT
+387 
-400 GYDFDGWYTQAEGGT
+400 TQAEGGI

-519 PDVDLKFDAATG
+519 PDVDLKFDAVTG
-531 EVTSNNP
+531 EVTSNNAK
-538 QVNADDIINRKFYD
+538 VNADDIINKKFYD

-567 LPMEPGDYIV
+567 LPTEPGDYIV
-577 KVDVKETEKTAPA
+577 KVDVKETENTAPA
-590 NQITGNQIKW
+590 NQVTGNQIKW
-600 SYNVPQEEEK
+600 SYNVPQKEEK

-728 YQLGTEFYLICTLPT
+728 YQLGTEFYLICALPT

-778 DKAIT
+778 DKAIA

>member
-1 MHGILQIGIITFFCH
+1 MHGILQIGIITFSCH
-16 SLYVVFLRHSSM
+16 SLYVVFLRHQSM
-28 KARKS
+28 KAGKS

-52 PIGAVAAPTNEIIQ
+52 PIGAVAAAPIKFTDR
-66 GNLKYTVNNYTVN
+66 NLKYTVNA
-79 DGGESVT
+79 DGESVT
-86 VSGISESTSEK
+86 VSGTSGK
-97 PTHLTIESSI
+97 PKQLTIESSI
-107 SSNGKNYTVTE
+107 SDGNGKSYTVTK
-118 IGNWAFEEW
+118 IGMGAF
-127 NTLTEVT
+127 NSTLEEVT
-134 LPHTV
+134 LPPTLD
-139 EIIGFQAFFNC
+139 EIEDSAFFKC
-150 SNLTN
+150 SSLTEI
-155 VTIPEGVRKIGQIA
+155 TIPEGVTKIGTNA
-169 FNGCSQLTSITIPG
+169 FYGCSQLTSITIPS
-183 TIEVMT
+183 TIKNMDT
-189 MAFSGNTALSHVTL
+189 AFPSNPKLSQVTL
-203 TNGISEISSSA
+203 TNGIYRISSSA
-214 FEGCT
+214 FKDCT
-219 GLTEVEIPASV
+219 GLTEIKIPTSVYEICS
-230 NEIRQDAFNG
+230 DAFNG
-240 CTNLSDVKYN
+240 CTGLTSVTLEKGINIINRNAFKDCTNLNDVKYN

-256 DKVTVKTGNDTLT
+256 ENVRVNIAGNDTLT
-269 SKVQYLCDINFDLDG
+269 SKVQYLCDINFDLNG
-284 GTVNGSDTMATQ
+284 GTINGSNTVNKQ

-306 AKCYQ
+306 AKCYPNGQ
-311 NDQTFKIP
+311 PFVVPSDP
-319 IAPQKEGYTFLGWY
+319 VREGYTFL
-333 QQDATAPT
+333 
-341 DPAEYVASDN
+341 
-351 VTFTAKWSQIYDVA
+351 
-365 FDANAN
+365 
-371 GDTVTRMPSTQ
+371 
-382 KVPET
+382 
-387 TTASLPTITPQRT
+387 
-400 GYDFDGWYTQAEGGT
+400 GWYTQAEGGT

-425 NITLYAHWNAHS
+425 NIILYAHWNAHS

-567 LPMEPGDYIV
+567 LPTEPGDYIV
-577 KVDVKETEKTAPA
+577 KVDVKETENTAPA
-590 NQITGNQIKW
+590 NQVTGNQIKW
-600 SYNVPQEEEK
+600 SYNVPQKEEK

-624 NGKDTTINDNG
+624 NGKDTTINGNG

-674 DPKAETIT
+674 EPKAETIT

-728 YQLGTEFYLICTLPT
+728 YQLGTEFYLICALPT

-778 DKAIT
+778 DKAIA

-806 VSRTEVIKAW
+806 VNRTEVIKAW

>member
-1 MHGILQIGIITFFCH
+1 
-16 SLYVVFLRHSSM
+16 
-28 KARKS
+28 

-52 PIGAVAAPTNEIIQ
+52 PIGAVAATKITK
-66 GNLKYTVNNYTVN
+66 GNLKYTVNA
-79 DGGESVT
+79 DGESVT
-86 VSGISESTSEK
+86 VSGTSGK
-97 PTHLTIESSI
+97 PKQLTIESSI
-107 SSNGKNYTVTE
+107 SDGNGKSYTVTK
-118 IGNWAFEEW
+118 IGMGAF
-127 NTLTEVT
+127 NSTLEEVT
-134 LPHTV
+134 LPPTLD
-139 EIIGFQAFFNC
+139 EIEDSAFFKC
-150 SNLTN
+150 SSLTEI
-155 VTIPEGVRKIGQIA
+155 TIPEGVTKIGTNA
-169 FNGCSQLTSITIPG
+169 FYGCSQLTSITIPS
-183 TIEVMT
+183 TIKNMDT
-189 MAFSGNTALSHVTL
+189 AFPSNPKLSQVTL
-203 TNGISEISSSA
+203 TNGIYRISSSA
-214 FEGCT
+214 FKDCT
-219 GLTEVEIPASV
+219 GLTEIKIPTSVYEICS
-230 NEIRQDAFNG
+230 DAFNG
-240 CTNLSDVKYN
+240 CTGLTSVTLEKGINIINRNAFKDCTKLNDVKYN

-256 DKVTVKTGNDTLT
+256 ENVRVNIAGNDTLT
-269 SKVQYLCDINFDLDG
+269 SKVQYLCDINFDLNG
-284 GTVNGSDTMATQ
+284 GTINGSDTMETQ

-306 AKCYQ
+306 AKCYPNGQ
-311 NDQTFKIP
+311 PFVVPTDP
-319 IAPQKEGYTFLGWY
+319 VREGYTFL
-333 QQDATAPT
+333 
-341 DPAEYVASDN
+341 
-351 VTFTAKWSQIYDVA
+351 
-365 FDANAN
+365 
-371 GDTVTRMPSTQ
+371 
-382 KVPET
+382 
-387 TTASLPTITPQRT
+387 
-400 GYDFDGWYTQAEGGT
+400 GWYTQAEGGT

-494 GNYSFSMPDYDIIL
+494 GNYSFSMPDYDITL

-567 LPMEPGDYIV
+567 LPTEPGDYIV
-577 KVDVKETEKTAPA
+577 KVDVKETENTAPA

-674 DPKAETIT
+674 EPKAETIT

-716 AAAGTAVLAYQT
+716 AAAGTVVLAYQT
-728 YQLGTEFYLICTLPT
+728 YQLGTEFYLICALPT

-778 DKAIT
+778 DKAIA

>member
-1 MHGILQIGIITFFCH
+1 
-16 SLYVVFLRHSSM
+16 
-28 KARKS
+28 

-66 GNLKYTVNNYTVN
+66 GNLKYTVN
-79 DGGESVT
+79 DDGESVT
-86 VSGISESTSEK
+86 VSGTSESTSEK
-97 PTHLTIESSI
+97 PTQLNIESSI
-107 SSNGKNYTVTE
+107 SSKGKNYTVTE
-118 IGNWAFEEW
+118 IGNWAFKEW

-134 LPHTV
+134 LPNTV

-150 SNLTN
+150 SNLTK
-155 VTIPEGVRKIGQIA
+155 VIIPEGVRKIGQNA
-169 FNGCSQLTSITIPG
+169 FNGCSQLTSITIPS
-183 TIEVMT
+183 TIENMNT
-189 MAFSGNTALSHVTL
+189 AFSGNTALSHVTL
-203 TNGISEISSSA
+203 TNGISEISYSA

-219 GLTEVEIPASV
+219 GLTEVEIPSSV
-230 NEIRQDAFNG
+230 NKIRQDAFNG

-256 DKVTVKTGNDTLT
+256 DKVTVETGNDTLT
-269 SKVQYLCDINFDLDG
+269 RKVQYLCDINFDLNG
-284 GTVNGSDTMATQ
+284 GTINGSGTMDKQ

-306 AKCYQ
+306 AKCYP
-311 NDQTFKIP
+311 NGQTFEIP
-319 IAPQKEGYTFLGWY
+319 SDPVREGYTFLGWY

-341 DPAEYVASDN
+341 VLAEYVASDN
-351 VTFTAKWSQIYDVA
+351 VTFTA
-365 FDANAN
+365 N
-371 GDTVTRMPSTQ
+371 
-382 KVPET
+382 
-387 TTASLPTITPQRT
+387 
-400 GYDFDGWYTQAEGGT
+400 
-415 KYTFTEAVSS
+415 
-425 NITLYAHWNAHS
+425 
-437 HTVTLENDENKETNS
+437 
-452 YDYGSSVSV
+452 
-461 PTPTKKTG
+461 
-469 YNFNHWEVTVPD
+469 
-481 GETAPSLNGPDEN
+481 
-494 GNYSFSMPDYDIIL
+494 
-508 TAKWTQKDVID
+508 WTQKDAID
-519 PDVDLKFDAATG
+519 PDVDLKFDAVTG
-531 EVTSNNP
+531 EVTSNNT
-538 QVNADDIINRKFYD
+538 QVNAEDIINRKFYD

-567 LPMEPGDYIV
+567 LPTEPGDYIV
-577 KVDVKETEKTAPA
+577 KVDVKETENTAPA

-600 SYNVPQEEEK
+600 SYNVPQKEEK

-624 NGKDTTINDNG
+624 NGKDATINDNG

-674 DPKAETIT
+674 EPKAETIT

-728 YQLGTEFYLICTLPT
+728 YQLGTEFYLICALPT

-749 NRGELA
+749 TRGELA

-778 DKAIT
+778 DKAIA

-806 VSRTEVIKAW
+806 VNRTEVIKAW
-816 NQVQAFKK
+816 NQVQTFKK